1 MANEMQTSTMLPQA
15 GQVFAQLLEPKK
27 APKGDL
33 QTDFKT
39 ALYLCAATKHY
50 TFEEVLS
57 QRKLDI
63 LSFMLSSVGFK
74 GSTSNIGIEQYL
86 DTIQELLDDGA
97 IEYIGEGAGF
107 VASAFKKVSQ
117 GKVSCARSNSYA
129 PPGMQGSELRFTDEE
144 GNVYPL
150 FSKYL
155 TIPGDVV
162 KVVINTFLG
171 AAYVVSFVKMR
182 ASLMGDMPEN
192 SEQIF
197 FREKGFNAYDIRVTK
212 DHTITPGSLVVAEI
226 ISRKS
231 PNILIVKAQELKGDR
246 GVLDNFIVKAILE
259 HDIASAWPDTV
270 KRSIKN
276 IPKKVNHDELKGRV
290 DLRNLPLVTI
300 DGEDARDFDDA
311 VYCTIEDNN
320 YHLYVAIADVS
331 YYVRTGSAIDAEAL
345 ERTTSVYFPYFVVP
359 MLPEELSNGICS
371 LNPNVD
377 RLCMVCDMIIS
388 KAGKIESYDFYP
400 AVMNSHARLTYT
412 EVHTMITEGKA
423 IYPEHEQCLPWIDNL
438 YKVYQALNKASDNR
452 GVFKFE
458 STEVHFL
465 FDEHWKVKGMEP
477 DESTEANQ
485 LIEECMIAANVCA
498 ATFVKENGFQTL
510 YRIHDVPSEEKLDRL
525 RAILSLHGI
534 DLPNGYEPTPQDF
547 RKVSDQVS
555 KLPEGVHQ
563 VIALQLLRSMS
574 KAQYSP
580 DNIGHFGLALQNY
593 SHFTSPIRRYPDLQI
608 HRVIKYILEKKQKR
622 EWGKIGS
629 QQYSHDALVKLGT
642 ACTKN
647 EIQAANAEYDVDN
660 SLKCEYLKNFIN
672 EVVDGTVSAI
682 TDRGIFITLNDFFID
697 GMIKDIYTVDQG
709 NIKGFSIGSRKVYH
723 EGDQIKVRIA
733 AVKSEARLID
743 LLPVVNPRKKDVSFD
758 IQEAKAYLKQQ
769 ASSDLKASNEIK
781 TKFLDSISH
790 FTRGVAADNDN
801 TATRA
806 HLDYSVK
813 SSLNIEDDM
822 EAINEKAASSK
833 KADSSVPNATKSS
846 SKKAPAKKADAKTAT
861 KATAK
866 AETKA
871 EAKASSKSAKE
882 TKEPS
887 EAVVSEDVSGGTV
900 ITVKRKSSSKGAKKT
915 TVIALEN
922 DAKSKAKKED
932 IDPLLIDTASR
943 IDADLGSD
951 NKIKSTKSAKSD
963 KTSAPKVTKSGSKG
977 SKSNAKSKQVLD
989 DEEVLPV
996 DSGSL
1001 TDNLT
1006 LAKEV
1011 KLAKPQTKTAK
1022 SKAKSAPQVDE
1033 VKDQTDPKVAAKP
1046 AAKSTSKAK
1055 ASAKAKEV
1063 DTKASTK
1070 VKDEST
1076 VEVKEAAAK
1085 TTAKKA
1091 STKASAKAAPKSKA
1105 KAKAEVEP
1113 SVDSKVEPKAEP
1125 AKAPAKSTAKKAA
1138 PAKAATAASAK
1149 AAPAKAT
1156 ATKSAAK
1163 TAAKS
1168 AATAEAKSKVEE
1180 VKEEVAKAPAKSPAK
1195 AAAKKTTKAP
1205 TAASAKKEPSVAET
1219 PAVAEPAAA
1228 VAEPAAKAK
1237 AKTSA
1242 KAPAK
1247 AAATK
1252 SAAKSASSAKTSAK
1266 DEVKEEAKA
1275 PAKAP
1280 AKAAAKKATTAKKE
1294 PAKSEVAE
1302 VNDTKAKAE
1311 PKATAKAKAEPKAK
1325 APAKS
1330 TAKAATKSVAK
1341 KATTAAKATAT
1352 KAAATKATKAA
1363 EVKAP
1368 AKAPAKK
1375 AAAKKAPAKSKANDE
1390 AQWSASWQKLN
1401 CCCQLKLVK

>member
-117 GKVSCARSNSYA
+117 GKVSCARSNIYA

-276 IPKKVNHDELKGRV
+276 IPKTVNHDELKGRV

-311 VYCTIEDNN
+311 VYCTIEDNK

-388 KAGKIESYDFYP
+388 KTGKIESYDFYP

-438 YKVYQALNKASDNR
+438 YKVYQALSKASDNR

-477 DESTEANQ
+477 DETTEANQ

-697 GMIKDIYTVDQG
+697 GMIKDIYTVDHG

-806 HLDYSVK
+806 HLDYSIK

-822 EAINEKAASSK
+822 EAINEKPASSK

-846 SKKAPAKKADAKTAT
+846 SKKAPAKKAAAKTAT

-866 AETKA
+866 AETKADAKA

-887 EAVVSEDVSGGTV
+887 KAVVSEDVSGGTV
-900 ITVKRKSSSKGAKKT
+900 ITVKRKSSSKGTKKT

-922 DAKSKAKKED
+922 DAKSKAKKEE

-989 DEEVLPV
+989 DEEVTPV

-1033 VKDQTDPKVAAKP
+1033 VKDQADPKVAAKP

-1070 VKDEST
+1070 VKAESP
-1076 VEVKEAAAK
+1076 VEVKEAAVK
-1085 TTAKKA
+1085 TSAKKA
-1091 STKASAKAAPKSKA
+1091 STKAPAKAAPKSKA

-1113 SVDSKVEPKAEP
+1113 AVESKVEPKAEP

-1138 PAKAATAASAK
+1138 PAKAATKAAPAKSATAATAK

-1180 VKEEVAKAPAKSPAK
+1180 VKEEVAKAPAKTPAK

-1205 TAASAKKEPSVAET
+1205 AKAAAKKEPAVAET
-1219 PAVAEPAAA
+1219 SA

-1237 AKTSA
+1237 A
-1242 KAPAK
+1242 PAK
-1247 AAATK
+1247 ATAT
-1252 SAAKSASSAKTSAK
+1252 KSASSAKTSAK
-1266 DEVKEEAKA
+1266 AEVKEEAKA

-1280 AKAAAKKATTAKKE
+1280 AKAAAKKATTAK
-1294 PAKSEVAE
+1294 SEVAE
-1302 VNDTKAKAE
+1302 VKATKAKAE
-1311 PKATAKAKAEPKAK
+1311 PK

-1341 KATTAAKATAT
+1341 KATTTASKATAT
-1352 KAAATKATKAA
+1352 
-1363 EVKAP
+1363 KAP

-1375 AAAKKAPAKSKANDE
+1375 AAAKKAPAKSKAKDE
-1390 AQWSASWQKLN
+1390 A
-1401 CCCQLKLVK
+1401 

>member
-117 GKVSCARSNSYA
+117 GKVSCARSNIYA

-276 IPKKVNHDELKGRV
+276 IPKTVNHDELKGRV

-311 VYCTIEDNN
+311 VYCTIEDNK

-438 YKVYQALNKASDNR
+438 YKVYQALSKASDNR

-477 DESTEANQ
+477 DETTEANQ

-697 GMIKDIYTVDQG
+697 GMIKDIYTVDHG

-806 HLDYSVK
+806 HLDYSIK

-822 EAINEKAASSK
+822 EAINEKPASSK

-846 SKKAPAKKADAKTAT
+846 SKKAPAKKATAKTAT

-871 EAKASSKSAKE
+871 EAKAEAKASSKSAKE

-887 EAVVSEDVSGGTV
+887 KAVVSEDVSGGTV
-900 ITVKRKSSSKGAKKT
+900 ITVKRKSSSKGTKKT

-922 DAKSKAKKED
+922 DAKSKAKKEE

-1033 VKDQTDPKVAAKP
+1033 VKDQADPKVAAKP

-1070 VKDEST
+1070 VKAESP

-1085 TTAKKA
+1085 TSAKKA
-1091 STKASAKAAPKSKA
+1091 STKAPAKAAPKSKA

-1113 SVDSKVEPKAEP
+1113 AVESKVEPKAEP

-1138 PAKAATAASAK
+1138 PAKAATKAAPAKSATAATAK

-1168 AATAEAKSKVEE
+1168 AATAEDKSKVEE
-1180 VKEEVAKAPAKSPAK
+1180 VKEEVAKAPAKAPAK
-1195 AAAKKTTKAP
+1195 AAAKK
-1205 TAASAKKEPSVAET
+1205 EPAVAET
-1219 PAVAEPAAA
+1219 PAVAEPAAK
-1228 VAEPAAKAK
+1228 AKAK
-1237 AKTSA
+1237 AEPKA

-1252 SAAKSASSAKTSAK
+1252 SASSAKTSAK
-1266 DEVKEEAKA
+1266 AEVKEEAKA

-1280 AKAAAKKATTAKKE
+1280 AKAAAKKATTAK
-1294 PAKSEVAE
+1294 SEVAE
-1302 VNDTKAKAE
+1302 VKATKAKAE
-1311 PKATAKAKAEPKAK
+1311 PKAATKAKAEPKAK

-1341 KATTAAKATAT
+1341 KATTTASKATAT
-1352 KAAATKATKAA
+1352 
-1363 EVKAP
+1363 KAP

-1375 AAAKKAPAKSKANDE
+1375 AAAKKAPAKSKAKDE
-1390 AQWSASWQKLN
+1390 A
-1401 CCCQLKLVK
+1401 

>member
-117 GKVSCARSNSYA
+117 GKVSCARSNIYA

-276 IPKKVNHDELKGRV
+276 IPKTVNHDELKGRV

-311 VYCTIEDNN
+311 VYCTIEDNK

-438 YKVYQALNKASDNR
+438 YKVYQALSKASDNR

-477 DESTEANQ
+477 DETTEANQ

-622 EWGKIGS
+622 DWGKIGS

-697 GMIKDIYTVDQG
+697 GMIKDIYTVDHG

-806 HLDYSVK
+806 HLDYSIK

-822 EAINEKAASSK
+822 EAINEKPASSK

-846 SKKAPAKKADAKTAT
+846 SKKAPAKKAAAKTAT

-871 EAKASSKSAKE
+871 DAKAEAKTSSKSAKE

-887 EAVVSEDVSGGTV
+887 KAVVSEDVSGGTV
-900 ITVKRKSSSKGAKKT
+900 ITVKRKSSSKGTKKT

-922 DAKSKAKKED
+922 DAKSKAKKEE

-989 DEEVLPV
+989 DEEVTPV

-1033 VKDQTDPKVAAKP
+1033 VKDQADPKVAAKP

-1070 VKDEST
+1070 VKAEAP
-1076 VEVKEAAAK
+1076 VEVKEAAVK
-1085 TTAKKA
+1085 TSAKKA
-1091 STKASAKAAPKSKA
+1091 STKAPAKAAPKSKA

-1113 SVDSKVEPKAEP
+1113 AVESKVEPKAEP

-1138 PAKAATAASAK
+1138 TAASAK
-1149 AAPAKAT
+1149 AAPAKAATAASAKSAPAKAT
-1156 ATKSAAK
+1156 ATKS
-1163 TAAKS
+1163 AAKS
-1168 AATAEAKSKVEE
+1168 AATAEAKSKVDE
-1180 VKEEVAKAPAKSPAK
+1180 VKEEVAKAPAKAPAK

-1205 TAASAKKEPSVAET
+1205 AKAAAKKEPAVAET
-1219 PAVAEPAAA
+1219 PAV
-1228 VAEPAAKAK
+1228 VEPAAKAK
-1237 AKTSA
+1237 A
-1242 KAPAK
+1242 PAK
-1247 AAATK
+1247 ATATK
-1252 SAAKSASSAKTSAK
+1252 SAAKSDSSAKTSAK
-1266 DEVKEEAKA
+1266 AEVKEEAKA

-1280 AKAAAKKATTAKKE
+1280 AKAAAKKATTAK
-1294 PAKSEVAE
+1294 SEVAE
-1302 VNDTKAKAE
+1302 VKATKAKAE
-1311 PKATAKAKAEPKAK
+1311 PKAATKAKAEPKAK

-1341 KATTAAKATAT
+1341 KATTASKATAT
-1352 KAAATKATKAA
+1352 
-1363 EVKAP
+1363 KAP

-1375 AAAKKAPAKSKANDE
+1375 AAAKKAPAKSKAKDE
-1390 AQWSASWQKLN
+1390 A
-1401 CCCQLKLVK
+1401 

>member
-117 GKVSCARSNSYA
+117 GKVSCARSNIYA

-276 IPKKVNHDELKGRV
+276 IPKTVNHDELKGRV

-311 VYCTIEDNN
+311 VYCTIEDNK

-377 RLCMVCDMIIS
+377 RLCMICDMIIS

-438 YKVYQALNKASDNR
+438 YKVYQALSKASDNR

-477 DESTEANQ
+477 DETTEANQ

-622 EWGKIGS
+622 DWGKIGS

-697 GMIKDIYTVDQG
+697 GMIKDIYTVDHG

-806 HLDYSVK
+806 HLDYSIK

-822 EAINEKAASSK
+822 EAINEKPASSK

-846 SKKAPAKKADAKTAT
+846 SKKAPAKKAAAKTAT

-866 AETKA
+866 AETKADAKA

-887 EAVVSEDVSGGTV
+887 KAVVSEDVSGGTV
-900 ITVKRKSSSKGAKKT
+900 ITVKRKSSSKGTKKT

-922 DAKSKAKKED
+922 DAKSKAKKEE

-1033 VKDQTDPKVAAKP
+1033 VKDQADPKVAAKP

-1070 VKDEST
+1070 VKAESP

-1085 TTAKKA
+1085 TSAKKA
-1091 STKASAKAAPKSKA
+1091 STKAPAKAAPKSKA

-1113 SVDSKVEPKAEP
+1113 AVESKVEPKAEP

-1138 PAKAATAASAK
+1138 PAKAATKAAPAKSATAATAK

-1168 AATAEAKSKVEE
+1168 AATAEDKSKVEE
-1180 VKEEVAKAPAKSPAK
+1180 VKEEVAKAPAK
-1195 AAAKKTTKAP
+1195 AAAKK
-1205 TAASAKKEPSVAET
+1205 EPAVAET
-1219 PAVAEPAAA
+1219 PAV
-1228 VAEPAAKAK
+1228 VEPAAKAK
-1237 AKTSA
+1237 AKAEPKA

-1247 AAATK
+1247 ATATK
-1252 SAAKSASSAKTSAK
+1252 SAAKSDSSAKTSAK
-1266 DEVKEEAKA
+1266 AEVKEEAKA

-1302 VNDTKAKAE
+1302 VKATKAKAE
-1311 PKATAKAKAEPKAK
+1311 PK

-1341 KATTAAKATAT
+1341 KATTTASKATAT
-1352 KAAATKATKAA
+1352 
-1363 EVKAP
+1363 KAP

-1375 AAAKKAPAKSKANDE
+1375 AAAKKAPAKSKAKDE
-1390 AQWSASWQKLN
+1390 A
-1401 CCCQLKLVK
+1401 

>member
-117 GKVSCARSNSYA
+117 GKVSCARSNIYA

-276 IPKKVNHDELKGRV
+276 IPKTVNHDELKGRV

-311 VYCTIEDNN
+311 VYCTIEDNK

-438 YKVYQALNKASDNR
+438 YKVYQALSKASDNR

-697 GMIKDIYTVDQG
+697 GMIKDIYTVDHG

-806 HLDYSVK
+806 HLDYSIK

-822 EAINEKAASSK
+822 EAINEKPASSK

-846 SKKAPAKKADAKTAT
+846 SKKAPAKKAAAKTAT

-871 EAKASSKSAKE
+871 EAKADAKASSKSAKE

-887 EAVVSEDVSGGTV
+887 KAVVSEDVSGGTV
-900 ITVKRKSSSKGAKKT
+900 ITVKRKSSSKGTKKT

-922 DAKSKAKKED
+922 DAKSKAKKEE

-989 DEEVLPV
+989 DEEVTPV

-1033 VKDQTDPKVAAKP
+1033 VKDQADPKVAAKP

-1070 VKDEST
+1070 VKAESP

-1085 TTAKKA
+1085 TSAKKA
-1091 STKASAKAAPKSKA
+1091 STKAPAKAAPKSKA

-1113 SVDSKVEPKAEP
+1113 AVESKVEPKAEP

-1138 PAKAATAASAK
+1138 TAASAK
-1149 AAPAKAT
+1149 SAPAKAT
-1156 ATKSAAK
+1156 ATKS
-1163 TAAKS
+1163 AAKS
-1168 AATAEAKSKVEE
+1168 AATAEAKSKVDE
-1180 VKEEVAKAPAKSPAK
+1180 VKEEVAKAPAKAPAK

-1205 TAASAKKEPSVAET
+1205 AKAAAKKEPAVAET
-1219 PAVAEPAAA
+1219 SA

-1237 AKTSA
+1237 A
-1242 KAPAK
+1242 PAK
-1247 AAATK
+1247 ATATK
-1252 SAAKSASSAKTSAK
+1252 SAAKSASSTKTSAK
-1266 DEVKEEAKA
+1266 AEVKEEAKA

-1280 AKAAAKKATTAKKE
+1280 AKAAAKKATTAK
-1294 PAKSEVAE
+1294 SEVAE
-1302 VNDTKAKAE
+1302 VKATKAKAE
-1311 PKATAKAKAEPKAK
+1311 PKAATKAKAEPKAK

-1341 KATTAAKATAT
+1341 KATTTAS
-1352 KAAATKATKAA
+1352 KAA
-1363 EVKAP
+1363 EAKAP

-1375 AAAKKAPAKSKANDE
+1375 AVAKKAPAKSKAKDE
-1390 AQWSASWQKLN
+1390 A
-1401 CCCQLKLVK
+1401 

>member
-117 GKVSCARSNSYA
+117 GKVSCARSNIYA

-276 IPKKVNHDELKGRV
+276 IPKTVNHDELKGRV

-311 VYCTIEDNN
+311 VYCTIEDNK

-438 YKVYQALNKASDNR
+438 YKVYQALSKASDNR

-477 DESTEANQ
+477 DETTEANQ

-622 EWGKIGS
+622 DWGKIGS

-697 GMIKDIYTVDQG
+697 GMIKDIYTVDHG

-806 HLDYSVK
+806 HLDYSIK
-813 SSLNIEDDM
+813 SSLNIDDDM
-822 EAINEKAASSK
+822 EAINEKPASSK

-846 SKKAPAKKADAKTAT
+846 SKKAPAKKAAAKTAT

-866 AETKA
+866 AETKADAKA

-887 EAVVSEDVSGGTV
+887 KAVVSEDVSGGTV
-900 ITVKRKSSSKGAKKT
+900 ITVKRKSSSKGTKKT

-922 DAKSKAKKED
+922 DAKSKAKKEE

-1033 VKDQTDPKVAAKP
+1033 VKDQADPKVAAKP

-1070 VKDEST
+1070 VKAESPA
-1076 VEVKEAAAK
+1076 EVKEAAAK
-1085 TTAKKA
+1085 TSAKKA
-1091 STKASAKAAPKSKA
+1091 STKAPAKAAPKSKA

-1113 SVDSKVEPKAEP
+1113 AVESKVEPKAEP

-1138 PAKAATAASAK
+1138 PAKAATKASPAKAATAASAK

-1180 VKEEVAKAPAKSPAK
+1180 VKEEVAKAPAKAPAK

-1205 TAASAKKEPSVAET
+1205 AKAAAKKEPAVAET
-1219 PAVAEPAAA
+1219 PAV
-1228 VAEPAAKAK
+1228 VEPAAKAK
-1237 AKTSA
+1237 A
-1242 KAPAK
+1242 PAK
-1247 AAATK
+1247 ATATK
-1252 SAAKSASSAKTSAK
+1252 SAAKIASSAKTSAK
-1266 DEVKEEAKA
+1266 SEVKEEAKA

-1280 AKAAAKKATTAKKE
+1280 AKAAAKKATTAKKD

-1302 VNDTKAKAE
+1302 VKATKAKAE
-1311 PKATAKAKAEPKAK
+1311 PK

-1341 KATTAAKATAT
+1341 KATTTAS
-1352 KAAATKATKAA
+1352 KAA
-1363 EVKAP
+1363 EAKAP

-1375 AAAKKAPAKSKANDE
+1375 AAAKKAPAKSKAKDE
-1390 AQWSASWQKLN
+1390 A
-1401 CCCQLKLVK
+1401 

>member
-117 GKVSCARSNSYA
+117 GKVSCARSNIYA

-276 IPKKVNHDELKGRV
+276 IPKTVNHDELKGRV

-311 VYCTIEDNN
+311 VYCTIEDNK

-388 KAGKIESYDFYP
+388 KTGKIESYDFYP

-438 YKVYQALNKASDNR
+438 YKVYQALSKASDNR

-477 DESTEANQ
+477 DETTEANQ

-622 EWGKIGS
+622 DWGKIGS

-697 GMIKDIYTVDQG
+697 GMIKDIYTVDHG

-806 HLDYSVK
+806 HLDYSIK

-822 EAINEKAASSK
+822 EAINEKPASSK

-846 SKKAPAKKADAKTAT
+846 SKKAPAKKAAAKTAT

-866 AETKA
+866 VETKAEAKA

-887 EAVVSEDVSGGTV
+887 KAVVSEDVSGGTV
-900 ITVKRKSSSKGAKKT
+900 ITVKRKSSSKGTKKT

-922 DAKSKAKKED
+922 DAKSKAKKEE

-989 DEEVLPV
+989 DEEVTPV

-1033 VKDQTDPKVAAKP
+1033 VKDQADPKVAAKP

-1070 VKDEST
+1070 VKAESP

-1085 TTAKKA
+1085 TSAKKA
-1091 STKASAKAAPKSKA
+1091 STKAPAKAAPKSKA
-1105 KAKAEVEP
+1105 KAEVEP
-1113 SVDSKVEPKAEP
+1113 AVESKVEPKAEP

-1138 PAKAATAASAK
+1138 PAKAATKAAPAKSATAATAK

-1168 AATAEAKSKVEE
+1168 AATAEDKSKVEE
-1180 VKEEVAKAPAKSPAK
+1180 VKEEVAKAPAK

-1205 TAASAKKEPSVAET
+1205 AKAAAKKEPAVAET
-1219 PAVAEPAAA
+1219 PAV
-1228 VAEPAAKAK
+1228 VEPAAKAK
-1237 AKTSA
+1237 A
-1242 KAPAK
+1242 PAK
-1247 AAATK
+1247 ATATK
-1252 SAAKSASSAKTSAK
+1252 STAKIASSAKTSAK
-1266 DEVKEEAKA
+1266 AEVKEEAKA

-1280 AKAAAKKATTAKKE
+1280 AKAAAKKATTAKKD

-1302 VNDTKAKAE
+1302 VKATKAKAE
-1311 PKATAKAKAEPKAK
+1311 PK

-1341 KATTAAKATAT
+1341 KATTTASKATAT
-1352 KAAATKATKAA
+1352 
-1363 EVKAP
+1363 KAP

-1375 AAAKKAPAKSKANDE
+1375 AAAKKAPAKSKAKDE
-1390 AQWSASWQKLN
+1390 A
-1401 CCCQLKLVK
+1401 

>member
-117 GKVSCARSNSYA
+117 GKVSCARSNIYA

-276 IPKKVNHDELKGRV
+276 IPKTVNHDELKGRV

-311 VYCTIEDNN
+311 VYCTIEDNK

-438 YKVYQALNKASDNR
+438 YKVYQALSKASDNR

-477 DESTEANQ
+477 DETTEANQ

-697 GMIKDIYTVDQG
+697 GMIKDIYTVDHG

-806 HLDYSVK
+806 HLDYSIK

-822 EAINEKAASSK
+822 EAINEKPASSK

-846 SKKAPAKKADAKTAT
+846 SKKAPAKKAAAKTAT

-871 EAKASSKSAKE
+871 DAKAEAKATSKSAKE

-887 EAVVSEDVSGGTV
+887 KAVVSEDVSGGTV
-900 ITVKRKSSSKGAKKT
+900 ITVKRKSSSKGTKKT

-989 DEEVLPV
+989 DEEVTPV

-1033 VKDQTDPKVAAKP
+1033 VKDQADPKVAARP

-1070 VKDEST
+1070 VKAESP
-1076 VEVKEAAAK
+1076 VEVK
-1085 TTAKKA
+1085 
-1091 STKASAKAAPKSKA
+1091 
-1105 KAKAEVEP
+1105 
-1113 SVDSKVEPKAEP
+1113 
-1125 AKAPAKSTAKKAA
+1125 
-1138 PAKAATAASAK
+1138 
-1149 AAPAKAT
+1149 
-1156 ATKSAAK
+1156 
-1163 TAAKS
+1163 
-1168 AATAEAKSKVEE
+1168 
-1180 VKEEVAKAPAKSPAK
+1180 
-1195 AAAKKTTKAP
+1195 
-1205 TAASAKKEPSVAET
+1205 
-1219 PAVAEPAAA
+1219 
-1228 VAEPAAKAK
+1228 
-1237 AKTSA
+1237 
-1242 KAPAK
+1242 
-1247 AAATK
+1247 
-1252 SAAKSASSAKTSAK
+1252 
-1266 DEVKEEAKA
+1266 
-1275 PAKAP
+1275 
-1280 AKAAAKKATTAKKE
+1280 
-1294 PAKSEVAE
+1294 
-1302 VNDTKAKAE
+1302 
-1311 PKATAKAKAEPKAK
+1311 
-1325 APAKS
+1325 
-1330 TAKAATKSVAK
+1330 
-1341 KATTAAKATAT
+1341 
-1352 KAAATKATKAA
+1352 
-1363 EVKAP
+1363 
-1368 AKAPAKK
+1368 
-1375 AAAKKAPAKSKANDE
+1375 
-1390 AQWSASWQKLN
+1390 
-1401 CCCQLKLVK
+1401 

>member
-117 GKVSCARSNSYA
+117 GKVSCARSNIYA

-276 IPKKVNHDELKGRV
+276 IPKTVNHDELKGRV

-311 VYCTIEDNN
+311 VYCTIEDNK

-377 RLCMVCDMIIS
+377 RLCMICDMIIS

-438 YKVYQALNKASDNR
+438 YKVYQALSKASDNR

-477 DESTEANQ
+477 DETTEANQ

-697 GMIKDIYTVDQG
+697 GMIKDIYTVDHG

-806 HLDYSVK
+806 HLDYSIK

-822 EAINEKAASSK
+822 EAINEKPASSK

-846 SKKAPAKKADAKTAT
+846 SKKAPAKKAAAKTAT

-871 EAKASSKSAKE
+871 DAKAEAKTSSKSAKE

-887 EAVVSEDVSGGTV
+887 KAVVSEDVSGGTV

-989 DEEVLPV
+989 DEEVTPV

-1033 VKDQTDPKVAAKP
+1033 VKDQADPKVAAKP

-1070 VKDEST
+1070 VKAESP

-1085 TTAKKA
+1085 TSAKKA
-1091 STKASAKAAPKSKA
+1091 STKAPAKAAPKSKA

-1113 SVDSKVEPKAEP
+1113 AVESKVEPKAEP
-1125 AKAPAKSTAKKAA
+1125 AKAPAKSTAKKASPA
-1138 PAKAATAASAK
+1138 KAATKASPAKAATAASAK

-1156 ATKSAAK
+1156 AT
-1163 TAAKS
+1163 KS

-1180 VKEEVAKAPAKSPAK
+1180 VKEEVAKAPAKAPAK
-1195 AAAKKTTKAP
+1195 AAAKK
-1205 TAASAKKEPSVAET
+1205 EPAVAET
-1219 PAVAEPAAA
+1219 PAVAA
-1228 VAEPAAKAK
+1228 PAAKAK
-1237 AKTSA
+1237 AKAEPKA

-1247 AAATK
+1247 ATAT
-1252 SAAKSASSAKTSAK
+1252 KSASSAKTSAK
-1266 DEVKEEAKA
+1266 AEVKEEAKA

-1302 VNDTKAKAE
+1302 VKATKAKAE
-1311 PKATAKAKAEPKAK
+1311 PKAATKAKAEPKAK

-1341 KATTAAKATAT
+1341 KATTTASKATAT
-1352 KAAATKATKAA
+1352 
-1363 EVKAP
+1363 KAP

-1375 AAAKKAPAKSKANDE
+1375 AAAKKAPAKSKAKDE
-1390 AQWSASWQKLN
+1390 A
-1401 CCCQLKLVK
+1401 

>member
-117 GKVSCARSNSYA
+117 GKVSCARSNIYA

-276 IPKKVNHDELKGRV
+276 IPKTVNHDELKGRV

-311 VYCTIEDNN
+311 VYCTIEDNK

-438 YKVYQALNKASDNR
+438 YKVYQALSKASDNR

-477 DESTEANQ
+477 DETTEANQ

-622 EWGKIGS
+622 DWGKIGS

-697 GMIKDIYTVDQG
+697 GMIKDIYTVDHG

-806 HLDYSVK
+806 HLDYSIK

-822 EAINEKAASSK
+822 EAINEKPASSK

-846 SKKAPAKKADAKTAT
+846 SKKAPAKKAAAKTAT

-866 AETKA
+866 VETKAEAKA

-887 EAVVSEDVSGGTV
+887 KAVVSEDVSGGTV
-900 ITVKRKSSSKGAKKT
+900 ITVKRKSSSKGTKKT

-922 DAKSKAKKED
+922 DAKSKAKKEE

-989 DEEVLPV
+989 DEEVTPV

-1033 VKDQTDPKVAAKP
+1033 VKDQADPKVAAKP

-1063 DTKASTK
+1063 DTKASAK
-1070 VKDEST
+1070 VKAESP

-1085 TTAKKA
+1085 TSAKKA
-1091 STKASAKAAPKSKA
+1091 STKAPAKAAPKSKA

-1113 SVDSKVEPKAEP
+1113 AVESKVEPKAEP

-1138 PAKAATAASAK
+1138 PAK

-1180 VKEEVAKAPAKSPAK
+1180 VKEEVAKAPAKAPAK

-1205 TAASAKKEPSVAET
+1205 AKAAAKKEPAVAET
-1219 PAVAEPAAA
+1219 PAVAEPAA
-1228 VAEPAAKAK
+1228 KAK
-1237 AKTSA
+1237 ASA

-1247 AAATK
+1247 ATATK

-1266 DEVKEEAKA
+1266 AEVKEEAKA

-1302 VNDTKAKAE
+1302 VKATKAKAE
-1311 PKATAKAKAEPKAK
+1311 PKAEPKAK

-1341 KATTAAKATAT
+1341 KATTTASKATAT
-1352 KAAATKATKAA
+1352 
-1363 EVKAP
+1363 KAP

-1375 AAAKKAPAKSKANDE
+1375 AAAKKAPAKSKAKDE
-1390 AQWSASWQKLN
+1390 A
-1401 CCCQLKLVK
+1401 

>member
-117 GKVSCARSNSYA
+117 GKVSCARSNIYA

-276 IPKKVNHDELKGRV
+276 IPKTVNHDELKGRV

-311 VYCTIEDNN
+311 VYCTIEDNK

-438 YKVYQALNKASDNR
+438 YKVYQALSKASDNR

-477 DESTEANQ
+477 DETTEANQ

-622 EWGKIGS
+622 DWGKIGS

-697 GMIKDIYTVDQG
+697 GMIKDIYTVDHG

-806 HLDYSVK
+806 HLDYSIK

-822 EAINEKAASSK
+822 EAINEKPASSK

-846 SKKAPAKKADAKTAT
+846 SKKAPAKKAAAKTAT

-866 AETKA
+866 AETKADAKA

-887 EAVVSEDVSGGTV
+887 KAVVSEDVSGGTV
-900 ITVKRKSSSKGAKKT
+900 ITVKRKSSSKGTKKT

-922 DAKSKAKKED
+922 DAKSKAKKEE

-989 DEEVLPV
+989 DEEVTPV

-1033 VKDQTDPKVAAKP
+1033 VKDQADPKVAAKP

-1070 VKDEST
+1070 VKAESP
-1076 VEVKEAAAK
+1076 VEVKEAAVK
-1085 TTAKKA
+1085 TSAKKA
-1091 STKASAKAAPKSKA
+1091 STKAPAKAAPKSKA

-1113 SVDSKVEPKAEP
+1113 AVESKVEPKAEP

-1138 PAKAATAASAK
+1138 PAKAATKAAPAKSATAATAK

-1180 VKEEVAKAPAKSPAK
+1180 VKEEVAKAPAKAPAK

-1205 TAASAKKEPSVAET
+1205 AKAAAKKEPAVAET
-1219 PAVAEPAAA
+1219 PAVAEPAA
-1228 VAEPAAKAK
+1228 K
-1237 AKTSA
+1237 A

-1247 AAATK
+1247 ATAT
-1252 SAAKSASSAKTSAK
+1252 KSASSAKTSAK
-1266 DEVKEEAKA
+1266 AEVKEEAKA

-1280 AKAAAKKATTAKKE
+1280 AKAAAKKATTAK
-1294 PAKSEVAE
+1294 SEVAE
-1302 VNDTKAKAE
+1302 VKATKAKAE
-1311 PKATAKAKAEPKAK
+1311 PK

-1341 KATTAAKATAT
+1341 KATTTAS
-1352 KAAATKATKAA
+1352 KAA
-1363 EVKAP
+1363 EAKAP

-1375 AAAKKAPAKSKANDE
+1375 AAAKKAPAKSKAKDE
-1390 AQWSASWQKLN
+1390 A
-1401 CCCQLKLVK
+1401 

>member
-117 GKVSCARSNSYA
+117 GKVSCARSNIYA

-276 IPKKVNHDELKGRV
+276 IPKTVNHDELKGRV

-311 VYCTIEDNN
+311 VYCTIEDNK

-438 YKVYQALNKASDNR
+438 YKVYQALSKASDNR

-477 DESTEANQ
+477 DETTEANQ

-622 EWGKIGS
+622 DWGKIGS

-697 GMIKDIYTVDQG
+697 GMIKDIYTVDHG

-806 HLDYSVK
+806 HLDYSIK

-822 EAINEKAASSK
+822 EAINEKPASSK

-846 SKKAPAKKADAKTAT
+846 SKKAPAKKAAAKTAT

-866 AETKA
+866 AETKADAKA

-887 EAVVSEDVSGGTV
+887 KAVVSEDVSGGTV
-900 ITVKRKSSSKGAKKT
+900 ITVKRKSSSKGTKKT

-922 DAKSKAKKED
+922 DAKSKAKKEE

-989 DEEVLPV
+989 DEEVTPV

-1033 VKDQTDPKVAAKP
+1033 VKDQADPKVAAKP

-1063 DTKASTK
+1063 DTKASKK
-1070 VKDEST
+1070 VKAESP

-1085 TTAKKA
+1085 TSAKKA
-1091 STKASAKAAPKSKA
+1091 STKAPAKAAPKSKA

-1113 SVDSKVEPKAEP
+1113 AVESKVEPKAEP

-1138 PAKAATAASAK
+1138 HAKAATKAAPAKSATAATAK

-1168 AATAEAKSKVEE
+1168 AATAEDKSKVEE
-1180 VKEEVAKAPAKSPAK
+1180 VKEEVAKAPAK

-1205 TAASAKKEPSVAET
+1205 AKAAAKKEPAVAET
-1219 PAVAEPAAA
+1219 PAV
-1228 VAEPAAKAK
+1228 VEPAAKAK
-1237 AKTSA
+1237 A
-1242 KAPAK
+1242 PAK
-1247 AAATK
+1247 ATATK

-1266 DEVKEEAKA
+1266 AEVKEEAKA

-1302 VNDTKAKAE
+1302 VKATKAKAD
-1311 PKATAKAKAEPKAK
+1311 PNAATKAKAEPKAK

-1341 KATTAAKATAT
+1341 KATTTAS
-1352 KAAATKATKAA
+1352 KAA
-1363 EVKAP
+1363 EAKAP

-1375 AAAKKAPAKSKANDE
+1375 AAAKKAPAKSKAKDE
-1390 AQWSASWQKLN
+1390 A
-1401 CCCQLKLVK
+1401 

>member
-117 GKVSCARSNSYA
+117 GKVSCARSNIYA

-276 IPKKVNHDELKGRV
+276 IPKTVNHDELKGRV

-311 VYCTIEDNN
+311 VYCTIEDNK

-438 YKVYQALNKASDNR
+438 YKVYQALSKASDNR

-477 DESTEANQ
+477 DETTEANQ

-622 EWGKIGS
+622 DWGKIGS

-697 GMIKDIYTVDQG
+697 GMIKDIYTVDHG

-806 HLDYSVK
+806 HLDYSIK

-822 EAINEKAASSK
+822 EAINEKPASSK

-846 SKKAPAKKADAKTAT
+846 SKKAPAKKAAAKTAT

-866 AETKA
+866 AETKADAKA

-887 EAVVSEDVSGGTV
+887 KAVVSEDVSGGTV
-900 ITVKRKSSSKGAKKT
+900 ITVKRKSSSKGTKKT

-922 DAKSKAKKED
+922 DAKSKAKKEE

-989 DEEVLPV
+989 DEEVTPV

-1033 VKDQTDPKVAAKP
+1033 VKDQADPKVAAKP

-1070 VKDEST
+1070 VKAESP

-1085 TTAKKA
+1085 TSAKKA
-1091 STKASAKAAPKSKA
+1091 STKAPAKAAPKSKA

-1113 SVDSKVEPKAEP
+1113 AVESKVEPKAEP
-1125 AKAPAKSTAKKAA
+1125 AKAPAKSTAKKASPA
-1138 PAKAATAASAK
+1138 KAATKASPAKAATAASAK

-1180 VKEEVAKAPAKSPAK
+1180 VKEEVAKAPAK

-1205 TAASAKKEPSVAET
+1205 AKAAAKKEPAVAET
-1219 PAVAEPAAA
+1219 PAVAEPAA
-1228 VAEPAAKAK
+1228 K
-1237 AKTSA
+1237 A

-1247 AAATK
+1247 ATAT
-1252 SAAKSASSAKTSAK
+1252 KSASSAKTSAK
-1266 DEVKEEAKA
+1266 AEVKEEAKA

-1294 PAKSEVAE
+1294 PAKSEVTE
-1302 VNDTKAKAE
+1302 VKATKAKAE
-1311 PKATAKAKAEPKAK
+1311 PKVATKAKAEPKAK

-1341 KATTAAKATAT
+1341 KATTTAS
-1352 KAAATKATKAA
+1352 KAA
-1363 EVKAP
+1363 EAKAP

-1375 AAAKKAPAKSKANDE
+1375 AAAKKAPAKSKAKDE
-1390 AQWSASWQKLN
+1390 A
-1401 CCCQLKLVK
+1401 

>member
-117 GKVSCARSNSYA
+117 GKVSCARSNIYA

-276 IPKKVNHDELKGRV
+276 IPKTVNHDELKGRV

-311 VYCTIEDNN
+311 VYCTIEDNK

-438 YKVYQALNKASDNR
+438 YKVYQALSKASDNR

-477 DESTEANQ
+477 DETTEANQ

-622 EWGKIGS
+622 DWGKIGS

-697 GMIKDIYTVDQG
+697 GMIKDIYTVDHG

-806 HLDYSVK
+806 HLDYSIK

-822 EAINEKAASSK
+822 EAINEKPASSK

-846 SKKAPAKKADAKTAT
+846 SKKAPAKKAAAKTAT

-866 AETKA
+866 AETKADAKA

-887 EAVVSEDVSGGTV
+887 KAVVSEDVSGGTV
-900 ITVKRKSSSKGAKKT
+900 ITVKRKSSSKGTKKT

-922 DAKSKAKKED
+922 DAKSKAKKEE

-989 DEEVLPV
+989 DEEVTPV

-1033 VKDQTDPKVAAKP
+1033 VKDQADPKVAAKP

-1070 VKDEST
+1070 VKAESP

-1085 TTAKKA
+1085 TSAKKA
-1091 STKASAKAAPKSKA
+1091 STKAPAKAAPKSKA

-1113 SVDSKVEPKAEP
+1113 AVESKVEPKAEP

-1138 PAKAATAASAK
+1138 PAKAATKAAPAKSATAATAK

-1168 AATAEAKSKVEE
+1168 AATAEDKSKVEE
-1180 VKEEVAKAPAKSPAK
+1180 VKEEVAKAPAKAPAK

-1205 TAASAKKEPSVAET
+1205 AKAAAKKEPAVAET
-1219 PAVAEPAAA
+1219 PAVAEPAA
-1228 VAEPAAKAK
+1228 K
-1237 AKTSA
+1237 A

-1247 AAATK
+1247 ATAT
-1252 SAAKSASSAKTSAK
+1252 KSASSAKTSAK
-1266 DEVKEEAKA
+1266 AEVKEEAKA

-1302 VNDTKAKAE
+1302 VKATKAKAE
-1311 PKATAKAKAEPKAK
+1311 PK

-1341 KATTAAKATAT
+1341 KATTTAS
-1352 KAAATKATKAA
+1352 KAA
-1363 EVKAP
+1363 EAKAP

-1375 AAAKKAPAKSKANDE
+1375 AAAKKAPAKSKAKDE
-1390 AQWSASWQKLN
+1390 A
-1401 CCCQLKLVK
+1401 

>member
-117 GKVSCARSNSYA
+117 GKVSCARSNIYA

-276 IPKKVNHDELKGRV
+276 IPKTVNHDELKGRV

-311 VYCTIEDNN
+311 VYCTIEDNK

-438 YKVYQALNKASDNR
+438 YKVYQALSKASDNR

-477 DESTEANQ
+477 DETTEANQ

-697 GMIKDIYTVDQG
+697 GMIKDIYTVDHG

-806 HLDYSVK
+806 HLDYSIK

-822 EAINEKAASSK
+822 EAINEKPASSK

-846 SKKAPAKKADAKTAT
+846 SKKAPAKKAAAKTAT

-866 AETKA
+866 AETKADAKA

-887 EAVVSEDVSGGTV
+887 KAVVSEDVSGGTV
-900 ITVKRKSSSKGAKKT
+900 ITVKRKSSSKGTKKT

-922 DAKSKAKKED
+922 DAKSKAKKEE

-989 DEEVLPV
+989 DEEVTPV

-1033 VKDQTDPKVAAKP
+1033 VKDQADPKVAAKP

-1070 VKDEST
+1070 VKAESPA
-1076 VEVKEAAAK
+1076 EVKEAAAK
-1085 TTAKKA
+1085 TSAKKA
-1091 STKASAKAAPKSKA
+1091 STKAPAKAAPKSKA

-1113 SVDSKVEPKAEP
+1113 AVESKVEPKAEP

-1138 PAKAATAASAK
+1138 PAKAATKAAPAKSATAATAK

-1168 AATAEAKSKVEE
+1168 AATAEDKSKVEE
-1180 VKEEVAKAPAKSPAK
+1180 VKEEVAKAPAK

-1205 TAASAKKEPSVAET
+1205 AKAAAKKEPAVAET
-1219 PAVAEPAAA
+1219 SA

-1237 AKTSA
+1237 A
-1242 KAPAK
+1242 PAK
-1247 AAATK
+1247 ATATK

-1266 DEVKEEAKA
+1266 AEVKEEAKA

-1280 AKAAAKKATTAKKE
+1280 AKAAAKKATTAK
-1294 PAKSEVAE
+1294 SEVAE
-1302 VNDTKAKAE
+1302 VKATKAKAE
-1311 PKATAKAKAEPKAK
+1311 PK

-1341 KATTAAKATAT
+1341 KATTTASKATAT
-1352 KAAATKATKAA
+1352 
-1363 EVKAP
+1363 KAP

-1375 AAAKKAPAKSKANDE
+1375 AAAKKAPAKSKAKDE
-1390 AQWSASWQKLN
+1390 A
-1401 CCCQLKLVK
+1401 

>member
-117 GKVSCARSNSYA
+117 GKVSCARSNIYA

-276 IPKKVNHDELKGRV
+276 IPKTVNHDELKGRV

-311 VYCTIEDNN
+311 VYCTIEDNK

-438 YKVYQALNKASDNR
+438 YKVYQALSKASDNR

-477 DESTEANQ
+477 DETTEANQ

-697 GMIKDIYTVDQG
+697 GMIKDIYTVDHG

-806 HLDYSVK
+806 HLDYSIK

-822 EAINEKAASSK
+822 EAINEKPASSK

-846 SKKAPAKKADAKTAT
+846 SKKAPAKKAAAKTAT

-866 AETKA
+866 AETKADAKA

-887 EAVVSEDVSGGTV
+887 KAVVSEDVSGGTV
-900 ITVKRKSSSKGAKKT
+900 ITVKRKSSSKGTKKT

-922 DAKSKAKKED
+922 DAKSKAKKEE

-989 DEEVLPV
+989 DEEVTPV

-1033 VKDQTDPKVAAKP
+1033 VKDQADPKVAAKP

-1063 DTKASTK
+1063 DTKASKK
-1070 VKDEST
+1070 VKAESP

-1085 TTAKKA
+1085 TSAKKA
-1091 STKASAKAAPKSKA
+1091 STKAPAKAAPKSKA

-1113 SVDSKVEPKAEP
+1113 AVESKVEPKAEP

-1138 PAKAATAASAK
+1138 HAKAATKAAPAKSATAATAK

-1156 ATKSAAK
+1156 ATKIAAK

-1180 VKEEVAKAPAKSPAK
+1180 VKEEVAKAPAKAPAK

-1205 TAASAKKEPSVAET
+1205 AKAAAKKEPAVAET
-1219 PAVAEPAAA
+1219 PAVAEPAA
-1228 VAEPAAKAK
+1228 K
-1237 AKTSA
+1237 A

-1247 AAATK
+1247 ATAT
-1252 SAAKSASSAKTSAK
+1252 KSASSAKTSAK
-1266 DEVKEEAKA
+1266 SEVKEEAKA

-1280 AKAAAKKATTAKKE
+1280 AKAAAKKATTAKKD

-1302 VNDTKAKAE
+1302 VKATKAKAE
-1311 PKATAKAKAEPKAK
+1311 PK

-1341 KATTAAKATAT
+1341 KATTTAS
-1352 KAAATKATKAA
+1352 KAA
-1363 EVKAP
+1363 EAKAP

-1375 AAAKKAPAKSKANDE
+1375 AAAKKAPAKSKAKDE
-1390 AQWSASWQKLN
+1390 A
-1401 CCCQLKLVK
+1401 

>member
-117 GKVSCARSNSYA
+117 GKVSCARSNIYA

-276 IPKKVNHDELKGRV
+276 IPKTVNHDELKGRV

-311 VYCTIEDNN
+311 VYCTIEDNK

-438 YKVYQALNKASDNR
+438 YKVYQALSKASDNR

-477 DESTEANQ
+477 DETTEANQ

-622 EWGKIGS
+622 DWGKIGS

-697 GMIKDIYTVDQG
+697 GMIKDIYTVDHG

-806 HLDYSVK
+806 HLDYSIK

-822 EAINEKAASSK
+822 EAINEKPASSK

-846 SKKAPAKKADAKTAT
+846 SKKAPAKKAAAKTAT

-866 AETKA
+866 AETKADAKA

-887 EAVVSEDVSGGTV
+887 KAVVSEDVSGGTV
-900 ITVKRKSSSKGAKKT
+900 ITVKRKSSSKGTKKT

-922 DAKSKAKKED
+922 DAKSKAKKEE

-989 DEEVLPV
+989 DEEVTPV

-1033 VKDQTDPKVAAKP
+1033 VKDQADPKVAAKP

-1063 DTKASTK
+1063 DTKASKK
-1070 VKDEST
+1070 VKAESP

-1085 TTAKKA
+1085 TFAKKA
-1091 STKASAKAAPKSKA
+1091 STKAPAKAAPKSKA

-1113 SVDSKVEPKAEP
+1113 AVESKVEPKAEP

-1138 PAKAATAASAK
+1138 PAKAATKAAPAKSATAATAK

-1168 AATAEAKSKVEE
+1168 AATAEAKSKVDE
-1180 VKEEVAKAPAKSPAK
+1180 VKEEVAKAPAKAPAK

-1205 TAASAKKEPSVAET
+1205 AKAAAKKEPAVAET
-1219 PAVAEPAAA
+1219 PAVAEPAA
-1228 VAEPAAKAK
+1228 K
-1237 AKTSA
+1237 A

-1247 AAATK
+1247 ATAT
-1252 SAAKSASSAKTSAK
+1252 KSASSAKTSAK
-1266 DEVKEEAKA
+1266 SEVKEEAKA

-1280 AKAAAKKATTAKKE
+1280 AKAAAKKATTAKKD

-1302 VNDTKAKAE
+1302 VKATKAKAE
-1311 PKATAKAKAEPKAK
+1311 PK

-1341 KATTAAKATAT
+1341 KATTTAS
-1352 KAAATKATKAA
+1352 KAA
-1363 EVKAP
+1363 EAKAP

-1375 AAAKKAPAKSKANDE
+1375 AAAKKAPAKSKAKDE
-1390 AQWSASWQKLN
+1390 A
-1401 CCCQLKLVK
+1401 

>member
-117 GKVSCARSNSYA
+117 GKVSCARSNIYA

-276 IPKKVNHDELKGRV
+276 IPKTVNHDELKGRV

-311 VYCTIEDNN
+311 VYCTIEDNK

-438 YKVYQALNKASDNR
+438 YKVYQALSKASDNR

-477 DESTEANQ
+477 DETTEANQ

-622 EWGKIGS
+622 DWGKIGS

-697 GMIKDIYTVDQG
+697 GMIKDIYTVDHG

-806 HLDYSVK
+806 HLDYSIK

-822 EAINEKAASSK
+822 EAINEKPASSK

-846 SKKAPAKKADAKTAT
+846 SKKAPAKKAAAKTAT

-866 AETKA
+866 AETKADAKA

-887 EAVVSEDVSGGTV
+887 KAVVSEDVSGGTV
-900 ITVKRKSSSKGAKKT
+900 ITVKRKSSSKGTKKT

-922 DAKSKAKKED
+922 DAKSKAKKEE

-989 DEEVLPV
+989 DEEVTPV

-1033 VKDQTDPKVAAKP
+1033 VKDQADPKVAAKP

-1063 DTKASTK
+1063 DTKASKK
-1070 VKDEST
+1070 VKAESP

-1085 TTAKKA
+1085 TSAKKA
-1091 STKASAKAAPKSKA
+1091 STKAPAKAAPKSKA

-1113 SVDSKVEPKAEP
+1113 AVESKVEPKAEP

-1138 PAKAATAASAK
+1138 PAKAATKAAPAKAATAASAK
-1149 AAPAKAT
+1149 AAPAKA
-1156 ATKSAAK
+1156 

-1180 VKEEVAKAPAKSPAK
+1180 VKEEVAKAPAK

-1205 TAASAKKEPSVAET
+1205 AKAAAKKEPAVAET
-1219 PAVAEPAAA
+1219 PAV
-1228 VAEPAAKAK
+1228 VEPAAKAK
-1237 AKTSA
+1237 A
-1242 KAPAK
+1242 PAK
-1247 AAATK
+1247 ATATK

-1266 DEVKEEAKA
+1266 AEVKEEAKA

-1280 AKAAAKKATTAKKE
+1280 AKAAAKKATTAK
-1294 PAKSEVAE
+1294 SEVAE
-1302 VNDTKAKAE
+1302 VKATKAKAE
-1311 PKATAKAKAEPKAK
+1311 PKAEPKAK

-1341 KATTAAKATAT
+1341 KATTTAS
-1352 KAAATKATKAA
+1352 KAA
-1363 EVKAP
+1363 EAKAP

-1375 AAAKKAPAKSKANDE
+1375 AAAKKAPAKSKAKDE
-1390 AQWSASWQKLN
+1390 A
-1401 CCCQLKLVK
+1401 

>member
-117 GKVSCARSNSYA
+117 GKVSCARSNIYA

-276 IPKKVNHDELKGRV
+276 IPKTVNHDELKGRV

-311 VYCTIEDNN
+311 VYCTIEDNK

-438 YKVYQALNKASDNR
+438 YKVYQALSKASDNR

-477 DESTEANQ
+477 DETTEANQ

-622 EWGKIGS
+622 DWGKIGS

-697 GMIKDIYTVDQG
+697 GMIKDIYTVDHG

-806 HLDYSVK
+806 HLDYSIK

-822 EAINEKAASSK
+822 EAINEKPASSK

-846 SKKAPAKKADAKTAT
+846 SKKAPAKKAAAKTAT

-866 AETKA
+866 AETKTDAKA

-887 EAVVSEDVSGGTV
+887 KAVVSEDVSGGTV
-900 ITVKRKSSSKGAKKT
+900 ITVKRKSSSKGTKKT

-922 DAKSKAKKED
+922 DAKSKAKKEE

-989 DEEVLPV
+989 DEEVNPV

-1033 VKDQTDPKVAAKP
+1033 VKDQADPKVAAKP

-1063 DTKASTK
+1063 DTKASKK
-1070 VKDEST
+1070 VKAESP

-1085 TTAKKA
+1085 TSAKKA
-1091 STKASAKAAPKSKA
+1091 STKAPAKAAPKSKA

-1113 SVDSKVEPKAEP
+1113 AVESKVEPKAEP

-1138 PAKAATAASAK
+1138 HAKAATKAAPAKSATAATAK

-1168 AATAEAKSKVEE
+1168 AATAEDKSKVEE
-1180 VKEEVAKAPAKSPAK
+1180 VKEEVAKAPAK

-1205 TAASAKKEPSVAET
+1205 AKAAAKKEPAVAET
-1219 PAVAEPAAA
+1219 SA

-1237 AKTSA
+1237 A
-1242 KAPAK
+1242 PAK
-1247 AAATK
+1247 ATATK
-1252 SAAKSASSAKTSAK
+1252 SAAKSASSTKTSAK
-1266 DEVKEEAKA
+1266 AEVKEDAKA

-1302 VNDTKAKAE
+1302 VKATKAKAE
-1311 PKATAKAKAEPKAK
+1311 PKAEPKAK

-1341 KATTAAKATAT
+1341 KATTTASKATAT
-1352 KAAATKATKAA
+1352 
-1363 EVKAP
+1363 KAP

-1375 AAAKKAPAKSKANDE
+1375 AAAKKAPAKSKAKDE
-1390 AQWSASWQKLN
+1390 A
-1401 CCCQLKLVK
+1401 

>member
-117 GKVSCARSNSYA
+117 GKVSCARSNIYA

-276 IPKKVNHDELKGRV
+276 IPKTVNHDELKGRV

-311 VYCTIEDNN
+311 VYCTIEDNK

-438 YKVYQALNKASDNR
+438 YKVYQALSKASDNR

-477 DESTEANQ
+477 DETTEANQ

-622 EWGKIGS
+622 DWGKIGS

-697 GMIKDIYTVDQG
+697 GMIKDIYTVDHG

-806 HLDYSVK
+806 HLDYSIK

-822 EAINEKAASSK
+822 EAINEKPASSK

-846 SKKAPAKKADAKTAT
+846 SKKAPAKKAAAKTAT

-866 AETKA
+866 AETKADAKVEAKA

-887 EAVVSEDVSGGTV
+887 KAVVSEDVSGGTV
-900 ITVKRKSSSKGAKKT
+900 ITVKRKSSSKGTKKT

-922 DAKSKAKKED
+922 DAKSKAKKEE

-989 DEEVLPV
+989 DEEVTPV

-1033 VKDQTDPKVAAKP
+1033 VKDQADPKVAAKP

-1063 DTKASTK
+1063 DTKASKK
-1070 VKDEST
+1070 VKAESP

-1085 TTAKKA
+1085 TSAKKA
-1091 STKASAKAAPKSKA
+1091 STKAPAKAAPKSKA

-1113 SVDSKVEPKAEP
+1113 AVESKVEPKAEP

-1138 PAKAATAASAK
+1138 PAKAATKAAPAKSATAATAK

-1168 AATAEAKSKVEE
+1168 AATAEAKSKVDE
-1180 VKEEVAKAPAKSPAK
+1180 VKEEVAKAPAKAPAK

-1205 TAASAKKEPSVAET
+1205 AKAAAKKEPAVAET
-1219 PAVAEPAAA
+1219 PAV
-1228 VAEPAAKAK
+1228 VEPAAKAK
-1237 AKTSA
+1237 A
-1242 KAPAK
+1242 PAK
-1247 AAATK
+1247 ATATK
-1252 SAAKSASSAKTSAK
+1252 SAAKSASSTKTSAK
-1266 DEVKEEAKA
+1266 AEVKEDAKA

-1280 AKAAAKKATTAKKE
+1280 AKAAAKKATTAK
-1294 PAKSEVAE
+1294 SEVAE
-1302 VNDTKAKAE
+1302 VKATKAKAE
-1311 PKATAKAKAEPKAK
+1311 PKAATKAKAEPKAK

-1341 KATTAAKATAT
+1341 KATTTAS
-1352 KAAATKATKAA
+1352 KAA
-1363 EVKAP
+1363 EAKAP

-1375 AAAKKAPAKSKANDE
+1375 AAAKKAPAKSKAKDE
-1390 AQWSASWQKLN
+1390 A
-1401 CCCQLKLVK
+1401 

>member
-117 GKVSCARSNSYA
+117 GKVSCARSNIYA

-276 IPKKVNHDELKGRV
+276 IPKTVNHDELKGRV

-311 VYCTIEDNN
+311 VYCTIEDNK

-377 RLCMVCDMIIS
+377 RLCMICDMIIS

-438 YKVYQALNKASDNR
+438 YKVYQALSKASDNR

-477 DESTEANQ
+477 DETTEANQ

-697 GMIKDIYTVDQG
+697 GMIKDIYTVDHG

-806 HLDYSVK
+806 HLDYSIK

-822 EAINEKAASSK
+822 EAINEKPASSK

-846 SKKAPAKKADAKTAT
+846 SKKAPAKKAAAKTAT

-871 EAKASSKSAKE
+871 DAKAEAKTSSKSAKE

-887 EAVVSEDVSGGTV
+887 KAVVSEDVSGGTV

-922 DAKSKAKKED
+922 DAKSEAKKED

-989 DEEVLPV
+989 DEEVTPV

-1033 VKDQTDPKVAAKP
+1033 VKDQADPKVAAKP

-1070 VKDEST
+1070 VKAESP

-1085 TTAKKA
+1085 TSAKKA
-1091 STKASAKAAPKSKA
+1091 STKAPAKAAPKSKA

-1113 SVDSKVEPKAEP
+1113 AVESKVEPKAEP
-1125 AKAPAKSTAKKAA
+1125 AKAPAKSTAKKASPA
-1138 PAKAATAASAK
+1138 KAATKASPAKAATAASAK

-1180 VKEEVAKAPAKSPAK
+1180 VKEEVAKAPAKAPAK
-1195 AAAKKTTKAP
+1195 AAAKK
-1205 TAASAKKEPSVAET
+1205 EPAVAET
-1219 PAVAEPAAA
+1219 PAVAA
-1228 VAEPAAKAK
+1228 PAAKAK
-1237 AKTSA
+1237 AKA
-1242 KAPAK
+1242 EPK
-1247 AAATK
+1247 
-1252 SAAKSASSAKTSAK
+1252 
-1266 DEVKEEAKA
+1266 AKA

-1302 VNDTKAKAE
+1302 VKATKAKAE
-1311 PKATAKAKAEPKAK
+1311 PKAATKAKAEPKTK

-1341 KATTAAKATAT
+1341 KATTTAS
-1352 KAAATKATKAA
+1352 KAA
-1363 EVKAP
+1363 EDKAP

-1375 AAAKKAPAKSKANDE
+1375 AAAKKAPAKSKAKDE
-1390 AQWSASWQKLN
+1390 A
-1401 CCCQLKLVK
+1401 

>member
-117 GKVSCARSNSYA
+117 GKVSCARSNIYA

-276 IPKKVNHDELKGRV
+276 IPKTVNHDELKGRV

-311 VYCTIEDNN
+311 VYCTIEDNK

-438 YKVYQALNKASDNR
+438 YKVYQALSKASDNR

-477 DESTEANQ
+477 DETTEANQ

-697 GMIKDIYTVDQG
+697 GMIKDIYTVDHG

-806 HLDYSVK
+806 HLDYSIK

-822 EAINEKAASSK
+822 EAINEKPASSK

-846 SKKAPAKKADAKTAT
+846 SKKAPAKKAAAKTAT

-866 AETKA
+866 AETKADAKA

-887 EAVVSEDVSGGTV
+887 KAVVSEDVSGGTV
-900 ITVKRKSSSKGAKKT
+900 ITVKRKSSSKGTKKT

-922 DAKSKAKKED
+922 DAKSKAKKEE

-1033 VKDQTDPKVAAKP
+1033 VKDQADPKVAAKP

-1070 VKDEST
+1070 VKAESP

-1085 TTAKKA
+1085 TSAKKA
-1091 STKASAKAAPKSKA
+1091 STKAPAKAAPKSKA

-1113 SVDSKVEPKAEP
+1113 AVESKVEPKAEP

-1138 PAKAATAASAK
+1138 PAKAATKAAPAKSATAATAK

-1156 ATKSAAK
+1156 ATKSAA
-1163 TAAKS
+1163 
-1168 AATAEAKSKVEE
+1168 TAEDKSKVEE
-1180 VKEEVAKAPAKSPAK
+1180 VKEEVAKAPAK
-1195 AAAKKTTKAP
+1195 AAAKK
-1205 TAASAKKEPSVAET
+1205 EPAVAET
-1219 PAVAEPAAA
+1219 PAVAEPAAK
-1228 VAEPAAKAK
+1228 AKAK
-1237 AKTSA
+1237 AEPKA

-1247 AAATK
+1247 ATATK

-1266 DEVKEEAKA
+1266 AEVKEEAKA

-1294 PAKSEVAE
+1294 PAKSEVTE
-1302 VNDTKAKAE
+1302 VKATKAKAE
-1311 PKATAKAKAEPKAK
+1311 PK

-1341 KATTAAKATAT
+1341 KATTTAS
-1352 KAAATKATKAA
+1352 KAA
-1363 EVKAP
+1363 EAKAP

-1375 AAAKKAPAKSKANDE
+1375 AAAKKAPAKSKAKDE
-1390 AQWSASWQKLN
+1390 A
-1401 CCCQLKLVK
+1401 

>member
-117 GKVSCARSNSYA
+117 GKVSCARSNIYA

-276 IPKKVNHDELKGRV
+276 IPKTVNHDELKGRV

-311 VYCTIEDNN
+311 VYCTIEDNK

-438 YKVYQALNKASDNR
+438 YKVYQALSKASDNR

-477 DESTEANQ
+477 DETTEANQ

-697 GMIKDIYTVDQG
+697 GMIKDIYTVDHG

-806 HLDYSVK
+806 HLDYSIK

-822 EAINEKAASSK
+822 EAINEKPASSK

-846 SKKAPAKKADAKTAT
+846 SKKAPAKKAAAKTAT

-866 AETKA
+866 AETKADAKA

-887 EAVVSEDVSGGTV
+887 KAVVSEDVSGGTV
-900 ITVKRKSSSKGAKKT
+900 ITVKRKSSSKGTKKT

-922 DAKSKAKKED
+922 DAKSKAKKEE

-989 DEEVLPV
+989 DEEVTPV

-1033 VKDQTDPKVAAKP
+1033 VKDQADPKVAAKP

-1070 VKDEST
+1070 VKAESPA
-1076 VEVKEAAAK
+1076 EVKEAAAK
-1085 TTAKKA
+1085 TSAKKA
-1091 STKASAKAAPKSKA
+1091 STKAPAKAAPKSKA

-1113 SVDSKVEPKAEP
+1113 AVESKVEPKAEP

-1138 PAKAATAASAK
+1138 HAKAATKAAPAKSATAATAK

-1168 AATAEAKSKVEE
+1168 AATAEDKSKVEE
-1180 VKEEVAKAPAKSPAK
+1180 VKEEVAKAPAK

-1205 TAASAKKEPSVAET
+1205 AKAAAKKEPAVAET
-1219 PAVAEPAAA
+1219 PAV
-1228 VAEPAAKAK
+1228 VEPAAKAK
-1237 AKTSA
+1237 A
-1242 KAPAK
+1242 PAK
-1247 AAATK
+1247 ATAT
-1252 SAAKSASSAKTSAK
+1252 KSASSAKTSAK
-1266 DEVKEEAKA
+1266 AEVKEEAKA

-1302 VNDTKAKAE
+1302 VKATKAKAD
-1311 PKATAKAKAEPKAK
+1311 PNAATKAKAEPKAK

-1341 KATTAAKATAT
+1341 KATTTASKATAT
-1352 KAAATKATKAA
+1352 
-1363 EVKAP
+1363 KAP

-1375 AAAKKAPAKSKANDE
+1375 AAAKKAPAKSKAKDE
-1390 AQWSASWQKLN
+1390 A
-1401 CCCQLKLVK
+1401 

>member
-117 GKVSCARSNSYA
+117 GKVSCARSNIYA

-276 IPKKVNHDELKGRV
+276 IPKTVNHDELKGRV

-311 VYCTIEDNN
+311 VYCTIEDNK

-438 YKVYQALNKASDNR
+438 YKVYQALSKASDNR

-477 DESTEANQ
+477 DETTEANQ

-622 EWGKIGS
+622 DWGKIGS

-697 GMIKDIYTVDQG
+697 GMIKDIYTVDHG

-806 HLDYSVK
+806 HLDYSIK

-822 EAINEKAASSK
+822 EAINEKPASSK

-846 SKKAPAKKADAKTAT
+846 SKKAPAKKAAAKTAT

-866 AETKA
+866 AETKADAKA

-887 EAVVSEDVSGGTV
+887 KAVVSEDVSGGTV
-900 ITVKRKSSSKGAKKT
+900 ITVKRKSSSKGTKKT

-922 DAKSKAKKED
+922 DAKSKAKKEE

-1033 VKDQTDPKVAAKP
+1033 VKDQADPKVAAKP

-1070 VKDEST
+1070 VKAESPA
-1076 VEVKEAAAK
+1076 EVKEAAAK
-1085 TTAKKA
+1085 TSAKKA
-1091 STKASAKAAPKSKA
+1091 STKAPAKAAPKSKA

-1113 SVDSKVEPKAEP
+1113 AVESKVEPKAEP

-1138 PAKAATAASAK
+1138 TKAAPAKSATAATAK

-1168 AATAEAKSKVEE
+1168 AATAEDKSKVEE
-1180 VKEEVAKAPAKSPAK
+1180 VKEEVAKAPAK

-1205 TAASAKKEPSVAET
+1205 AKAAAKKEPAVAET
-1219 PAVAEPAAA
+1219 SA

-1237 AKTSA
+1237 A
-1242 KAPAK
+1242 PAK
-1247 AAATK
+1247 ATATK
-1252 SAAKSASSAKTSAK
+1252 SAAKSASSTKTSAK
-1266 DEVKEEAKA
+1266 AEVKEDAKA

-1302 VNDTKAKAE
+1302 VKATKAKAE
-1311 PKATAKAKAEPKAK
+1311 PKAEPKAK

-1341 KATTAAKATAT
+1341 KATTTASKATAT
-1352 KAAATKATKAA
+1352 
-1363 EVKAP
+1363 KAP

-1375 AAAKKAPAKSKANDE
+1375 AAAKKAPAKSKAKDE
-1390 AQWSASWQKLN
+1390 A
-1401 CCCQLKLVK
+1401 

>member
-117 GKVSCARSNSYA
+117 GKVSCARSNIYA

-276 IPKKVNHDELKGRV
+276 IPKTVNHDELKGRV

-311 VYCTIEDNN
+311 VYCTIEDNK

-438 YKVYQALNKASDNR
+438 YKVYQALSKASDNR

-477 DESTEANQ
+477 DETTEANQ

-697 GMIKDIYTVDQG
+697 GMIKDIYTVDHG

-806 HLDYSVK
+806 HLDYSIK

-822 EAINEKAASSK
+822 EAINEKPASSK

-846 SKKAPAKKADAKTAT
+846 SKKAPAKKAAAKTAT

-866 AETKA
+866 AETKADAKA

-887 EAVVSEDVSGGTV
+887 KAVVSEDVSGGTV
-900 ITVKRKSSSKGAKKT
+900 ITVKRKSSSKGTKKT

-922 DAKSKAKKED
+922 DAKSKAKKEE

-989 DEEVLPV
+989 DEEVTPV

-1033 VKDQTDPKVAAKP
+1033 VKDQADPKVAAKP

-1070 VKDEST
+1070 VKAESP

-1085 TTAKKA
+1085 TSAKKA
-1091 STKASAKAAPKSKA
+1091 STKAPAKAAPKSKA

-1113 SVDSKVEPKAEP
+1113 AVESKVEPKAEP

-1138 PAKAATAASAK
+1138 PAKAATKAAPAKSATAATAK

-1168 AATAEAKSKVEE
+1168 AATAEDKSKVEE
-1180 VKEEVAKAPAKSPAK
+1180 VKEEVAKAPAK

-1205 TAASAKKEPSVAET
+1205 AKAAAKKEPAVAET
-1219 PAVAEPAAA
+1219 SA

-1237 AKTSA
+1237 A
-1242 KAPAK
+1242 PAK
-1247 AAATK
+1247 ATATK
-1252 SAAKSASSAKTSAK
+1252 SAAKSASSTKTSAK
-1266 DEVKEEAKA
+1266 AEVKEEAKA

-1302 VNDTKAKAE
+1302 VKATKAKAD
-1311 PKATAKAKAEPKAK
+1311 PNAATKAKAEPKAK

-1341 KATTAAKATAT
+1341 KATTTAS
-1352 KAAATKATKAA
+1352 KAA
-1363 EVKAP
+1363 EAKAP

-1375 AAAKKAPAKSKANDE
+1375 AAAKKAPAKSKAKDE
-1390 AQWSASWQKLN
+1390 A
-1401 CCCQLKLVK
+1401 

>member
-117 GKVSCARSNSYA
+117 GKVSCARSNIYA

-276 IPKKVNHDELKGRV
+276 IPKTVNHDELKGRV

-311 VYCTIEDNN
+311 VYCTIEDNK

-377 RLCMVCDMIIS
+377 RLCMICDMIIS

-438 YKVYQALNKASDNR
+438 YKVYQALSKASDNR

-477 DESTEANQ
+477 DETTEANQ

-697 GMIKDIYTVDQG
+697 GMIKDIYTVDHG

-806 HLDYSVK
+806 HLDYSIK

-822 EAINEKAASSK
+822 EAINEKPASSK

-846 SKKAPAKKADAKTAT
+846 SKKAPAKKAAAKTVT

-866 AETKA
+866 VETKADAKA

-887 EAVVSEDVSGGTV
+887 KAVVSEDVSGGTV
-900 ITVKRKSSSKGAKKT
+900 ITVKRKSSSKGTKKT

-922 DAKSKAKKED
+922 DSKSKAKKEE

-989 DEEVLPV
+989 DEEVTPV

-1033 VKDQTDPKVAAKP
+1033 VKDQADPKVAAKP

-1070 VKDEST
+1070 VKAESP

-1085 TTAKKA
+1085 TSAKKA
-1091 STKASAKAAPKSKA
+1091 STKAPAKAAPKSKA

-1113 SVDSKVEPKAEP
+1113 AVESKVEPKAEP

-1138 PAKAATAASAK
+1138 PAKAATKAAPAKSATAATAK

-1168 AATAEAKSKVEE
+1168 AATAEDKSKVEE
-1180 VKEEVAKAPAKSPAK
+1180 VKEEVAKAPAK
-1195 AAAKKTTKAP
+1195 AAAKK
-1205 TAASAKKEPSVAET
+1205 EPAVAET
-1219 PAVAEPAAA
+1219 PAVAEPAA
-1228 VAEPAAKAK
+1228 KAK
-1237 AKTSA
+1237 A

-1247 AAATK
+1247 ATAT
-1252 SAAKSASSAKTSAK
+1252 KSASSAKTSAK
-1266 DEVKEEAKA
+1266 AEVKEEAKA
-1275 PAKAP
+1275 PAKVP

-1302 VNDTKAKAE
+1302 VKATKAKAE
-1311 PKATAKAKAEPKAK
+1311 PKAATKAKAEPKTK

-1341 KATTAAKATAT
+1341 KATTTAS
-1352 KAAATKATKAA
+1352 KAA
-1363 EVKAP
+1363 EAKAP

-1375 AAAKKAPAKSKANDE
+1375 AAAKKAPAKSKAKDE
-1390 AQWSASWQKLN
+1390 A
-1401 CCCQLKLVK
+1401 

>member
-117 GKVSCARSNSYA
+117 GKVSCARSNIYA

-276 IPKKVNHDELKGRV
+276 IPKTVNHDELKGRV

-311 VYCTIEDNN
+311 VYCTIEDNK

-438 YKVYQALNKASDNR
+438 YKVYQALSKASDNR

-477 DESTEANQ
+477 DETTEANQ

-697 GMIKDIYTVDQG
+697 GMIKDIYTVDHG

-806 HLDYSVK
+806 HLDYSIK

-822 EAINEKAASSK
+822 EAINEKPASSK

-846 SKKAPAKKADAKTAT
+846 SKKAPAKKAAAKTAT

-871 EAKASSKSAKE
+871 DAKADAKATSKSAKE

-887 EAVVSEDVSGGTV
+887 KAVVSEDVSGGTV
-900 ITVKRKSSSKGAKKT
+900 ITVKRKSSSKGTKKT

-922 DAKSKAKKED
+922 DAKSKAKKEE

-989 DEEVLPV
+989 DEEVTPV

-1033 VKDQTDPKVAAKP
+1033 VKDQADPKVAAKP

-1063 DTKASTK
+1063 DTKASKK
-1070 VKDEST
+1070 VKAESP

-1085 TTAKKA
+1085 TSAKKA
-1091 STKASAKAAPKSKA
+1091 STKAPAKAAPKSKA

-1113 SVDSKVEPKAEP
+1113 AVESKVEPKAEP

-1138 PAKAATAASAK
+1138 PAKSATAATAK

-1180 VKEEVAKAPAKSPAK
+1180 VKEEVAKAPAK

-1205 TAASAKKEPSVAET
+1205 AKAAAKKEPAVAET
-1219 PAVAEPAAA
+1219 PAV
-1228 VAEPAAKAK
+1228 VEPAAKAK
-1237 AKTSA
+1237 A
-1242 KAPAK
+1242 PAK
-1247 AAATK
+1247 ATAT
-1252 SAAKSASSAKTSAK
+1252 KSASSAKTSAK
-1266 DEVKEEAKA
+1266 AEVKEEAKA

-1280 AKAAAKKATTAKKE
+1280 AKAAAKKATTAKKD

-1302 VNDTKAKAE
+1302 VKATKAKAE
-1311 PKATAKAKAEPKAK
+1311 PK

-1341 KATTAAKATAT
+1341 KATTTASKATAT
-1352 KAAATKATKAA
+1352 
-1363 EVKAP
+1363 KAP

-1375 AAAKKAPAKSKANDE
+1375 AAAKKAPAKSKAKDE
-1390 AQWSASWQKLN
+1390 A
-1401 CCCQLKLVK
+1401 

>member
-117 GKVSCARSNSYA
+117 GKVSCARSNIYA

-259 HDIASAWPDTV
+259 HDIASAWPDTI

-276 IPKKVNHDELKGRV
+276 IPKTVNHDELKGRV

-311 VYCTIEDNN
+311 VYCTIEDNK

-438 YKVYQALNKASDNR
+438 YKVYQALSKASDNR

-477 DESTEANQ
+477 DETTEANQ

-622 EWGKIGS
+622 DWGKIGS

-697 GMIKDIYTVDQG
+697 GMIKDIYTVDHG

-806 HLDYSVK
+806 HLDYSIK

-822 EAINEKAASSK
+822 EAINEKPASSK

-846 SKKAPAKKADAKTAT
+846 SKKAPAKKAAAKTAT

-871 EAKASSKSAKE
+871 DAKAEAKTSSKSAKE

-887 EAVVSEDVSGGTV
+887 KAVVSEDVSGGTV
-900 ITVKRKSSSKGAKKT
+900 ITVKRKSSSKGTKKT

-922 DAKSKAKKED
+922 DAKSKAKKEE

-989 DEEVLPV
+989 DEEVTPV

-1033 VKDQTDPKVAAKP
+1033 VKDQADPKVAAKP

-1070 VKDEST
+1070 VKAEAP
-1076 VEVKEAAAK
+1076 VEVKEAAVK
-1085 TTAKKA
+1085 TSAKKA
-1091 STKASAKAAPKSKA
+1091 STKAPAKAAPKSKA

-1113 SVDSKVEPKAEP
+1113 AVESKVEPKAEP

-1138 PAKAATAASAK
+1138 TAASAK
-1149 AAPAKAT
+1149 AAPAKAATAASAKSAPAKAT
-1156 ATKSAAK
+1156 ATKS
-1163 TAAKS
+1163 AAKS
-1168 AATAEAKSKVEE
+1168 AATAEAKSKVDE
-1180 VKEEVAKAPAKSPAK
+1180 VKEEVAKAPAKAPAK

-1205 TAASAKKEPSVAET
+1205 AKAAAKKEPAVAET
-1219 PAVAEPAAA
+1219 PAV
-1228 VAEPAAKAK
+1228 VEPAAKAK
-1237 AKTSA
+1237 A
-1242 KAPAK
+1242 PAK
-1247 AAATK
+1247 ATATK
-1252 SAAKSASSAKTSAK
+1252 SAAKSDSSAKTSAK
-1266 DEVKEEAKA
+1266 AEVKEEAKA

-1280 AKAAAKKATTAKKE
+1280 AKAAAKKATTAK
-1294 PAKSEVAE
+1294 SEVAE
-1302 VNDTKAKAE
+1302 VKATKAKAE
-1311 PKATAKAKAEPKAK
+1311 PKAATKAKAEPKAK

-1341 KATTAAKATAT
+1341 KATTASKATAT
-1352 KAAATKATKAA
+1352 
-1363 EVKAP
+1363 KAP

-1375 AAAKKAPAKSKANDE
+1375 AAAKKAPAKSKAKDE
-1390 AQWSASWQKLN
+1390 A
-1401 CCCQLKLVK
+1401 

>member
-117 GKVSCARSNSYA
+117 GKVSCARSNIYA

-276 IPKKVNHDELKGRV
+276 IPKTVNHDELKGRV

-311 VYCTIEDNN
+311 VYCTIEDNK

-438 YKVYQALNKASDNR
+438 YKVYQALSKASDNR

-477 DESTEANQ
+477 DETTEANQ

-622 EWGKIGS
+622 DWGKIGS

-697 GMIKDIYTVDQG
+697 GMIKDIYTVDHG

-806 HLDYSVK
+806 HLDYSIK

-822 EAINEKAASSK
+822 EAINEKPASSK

-846 SKKAPAKKADAKTAT
+846 SKKAPAKKAAAKTAT

-866 AETKA
+866 AETKADAKA

-887 EAVVSEDVSGGTV
+887 KAVVSEDVSGGTV
-900 ITVKRKSSSKGAKKT
+900 ITVKRKSSSKGTKKT

-989 DEEVLPV
+989 DEEVTPV

-1033 VKDQTDPKVAAKP
+1033 VKDQADPKVAAKP

-1063 DTKASTK
+1063 DTKASKK
-1070 VKDEST
+1070 VKAESP

-1085 TTAKKA
+1085 TSAKKA
-1091 STKASAKAAPKSKA
+1091 STKAPAKAAPKSKA

-1113 SVDSKVEPKAEP
+1113 AVESKVEPKAEP

-1138 PAKAATAASAK
+1138 PAKAATKAAPAKSATAATAK

-1168 AATAEAKSKVEE
+1168 AATAEDKSKVEE
-1180 VKEEVAKAPAKSPAK
+1180 VKEEVAKAPAK

-1205 TAASAKKEPSVAET
+1205 AKAAAKKEPAVAET
-1219 PAVAEPAAA
+1219 PAV
-1228 VAEPAAKAK
+1228 VEPAAKAK
-1237 AKTSA
+1237 A
-1242 KAPAK
+1242 PAK
-1247 AAATK
+1247 ATATK

-1266 DEVKEEAKA
+1266 AEVKEEAKA

-1302 VNDTKAKAE
+1302 VKATKAKAD
-1311 PKATAKAKAEPKAK
+1311 PNAATKAKAEPKAK

-1341 KATTAAKATAT
+1341 KATTTAS
-1352 KAAATKATKAA
+1352 KAA
-1363 EVKAP
+1363 EAKAP

-1375 AAAKKAPAKSKANDE
+1375 AAAKKAPAKSKAKDE
-1390 AQWSASWQKLN
+1390 A
-1401 CCCQLKLVK
+1401 

>member
-117 GKVSCARSNSYA
+117 GKVSCARSNIYA

-276 IPKKVNHDELKGRV
+276 IPKTVNHDELKGRV

-311 VYCTIEDNN
+311 VYCTIEDNK

-438 YKVYQALNKASDNR
+438 YKVYQALSKASDNR

-477 DESTEANQ
+477 DETTEANQ

-622 EWGKIGS
+622 DWGKIGS

-697 GMIKDIYTVDQG
+697 GMIKDIYTVDHG

-806 HLDYSVK
+806 HLDYSIK

-822 EAINEKAASSK
+822 EAINEKPASSK

-846 SKKAPAKKADAKTAT
+846 SKKAPAKKAAAKTAT

-866 AETKA
+866 AETKADAKA

-887 EAVVSEDVSGGTV
+887 KAVVSEDVSGGTV
-900 ITVKRKSSSKGAKKT
+900 ITVKRKSSSKGTKKT

-922 DAKSKAKKED
+922 DAKSKAKKEE

-989 DEEVLPV
+989 DEEVTPV

-1033 VKDQTDPKVAAKP
+1033 VKDQADPKVAAKP

-1063 DTKASTK
+1063 DTKASKK
-1070 VKDEST
+1070 VKAESP

-1085 TTAKKA
+1085 TSAKKA
-1091 STKASAKAAPKSKA
+1091 STKAPAKAAPKSKA

-1113 SVDSKVEPKAEP
+1113 AVESKVEPKAEP

-1138 PAKAATAASAK
+1138 PAKAATKAAPAKSATAATAK

-1168 AATAEAKSKVEE
+1168 AATAEDKSKVEE
-1180 VKEEVAKAPAKSPAK
+1180 VKEEVAKAPAKAPAK

-1205 TAASAKKEPSVAET
+1205 AKAAAKKEPAVAET
-1219 PAVAEPAAA
+1219 PAV
-1228 VAEPAAKAK
+1228 VEPAAKAK
-1237 AKTSA
+1237 A
-1242 KAPAK
+1242 PAK
-1247 AAATK
+1247 ATATK

-1266 DEVKEEAKA
+1266 AEVKEEAKA

-1302 VNDTKAKAE
+1302 VKATKAKAD
-1311 PKATAKAKAEPKAK
+1311 PNAATKAKAEPKAK

-1341 KATTAAKATAT
+1341 KATTTAS
-1352 KAAATKATKAA
+1352 KAA
-1363 EVKAP
+1363 EAKAP

-1375 AAAKKAPAKSKANDE
+1375 AAAKKAPAKSKAKDE
-1390 AQWSASWQKLN
+1390 A
-1401 CCCQLKLVK
+1401 

>member
-117 GKVSCARSNSYA
+117 GKVSCARSNIYA

-276 IPKKVNHDELKGRV
+276 IPKTVNHDELKGRV

-311 VYCTIEDNN
+311 VYCTIEDNK

-438 YKVYQALNKASDNR
+438 YKVYQALSKASDNR

-477 DESTEANQ
+477 DETTEANQ

-697 GMIKDIYTVDQG
+697 GMIKDIYTVDHG

-806 HLDYSVK
+806 HLDYSIK

-822 EAINEKAASSK
+822 EAINEKPASSK

-846 SKKAPAKKADAKTAT
+846 SKKAPAKKAAAKTAT

-866 AETKA
+866 AETKADAKA

-887 EAVVSEDVSGGTV
+887 KAVVSEDVSGGTV
-900 ITVKRKSSSKGAKKT
+900 ITVKRKSSSKGTKKT

-922 DAKSKAKKED
+922 DAKSKAKKEE

-963 KTSAPKVTKSGSKG
+963 KNSAPKVTKSGSKG

-989 DEEVLPV
+989 DEEVTPV

-1033 VKDQTDPKVAAKP
+1033 VKDQADPKVAAKP

-1063 DTKASTK
+1063 DTKASKK
-1070 VKDEST
+1070 VKAESP

-1085 TTAKKA
+1085 TSAKKA
-1091 STKASAKAAPKSKA
+1091 STKAPAKAAPKSKA

-1113 SVDSKVEPKAEP
+1113 AVESKVEPKAEP
-1125 AKAPAKSTAKKAA
+1125 AKAPAKSTAK
-1138 PAKAATAASAK
+1138 K

-1180 VKEEVAKAPAKSPAK
+1180 VKEEVAKAPAKAPAK

-1205 TAASAKKEPSVAET
+1205 AKAAAKKEPAVAET
-1219 PAVAEPAAA
+1219 PAVAEPAA
-1228 VAEPAAKAK
+1228 K
-1237 AKTSA
+1237 A

-1247 AAATK
+1247 ATATK

-1266 DEVKEEAKA
+1266 AEVKEEAKA

-1302 VNDTKAKAE
+1302 VKATKAKAD
-1311 PKATAKAKAEPKAK
+1311 PKAATKAKAEPKAK

-1341 KATTAAKATAT
+1341 KATTTASKATAT
-1352 KAAATKATKAA
+1352 
-1363 EVKAP
+1363 KAP

-1375 AAAKKAPAKSKANDE
+1375 AAAKKAPAKSKAKDE
-1390 AQWSASWQKLN
+1390 A
-1401 CCCQLKLVK
+1401 

>member
-117 GKVSCARSNSYA
+117 GKVSCARSNIYA

-276 IPKKVNHDELKGRV
+276 IPKTVNHDELKGRV

-311 VYCTIEDNN
+311 VYCTIEDNK

-438 YKVYQALNKASDNR
+438 YKVYQALSKASDNR

-477 DESTEANQ
+477 DETTEANQ

-622 EWGKIGS
+622 DWGKIGS

-697 GMIKDIYTVDQG
+697 GMIKDIYTVDHG

-806 HLDYSVK
+806 HLDYSIK

-822 EAINEKAASSK
+822 EAINEKPASSK

-846 SKKAPAKKADAKTAT
+846 SKKAPAKKAAAKTAT

-866 AETKA
+866 AETKADAKA

-887 EAVVSEDVSGGTV
+887 KAVVSEDVSGGTV
-900 ITVKRKSSSKGAKKT
+900 ITVKRKSSSKGTKKT

-1033 VKDQTDPKVAAKP
+1033 VKDQADPKVAAKP

-1070 VKDEST
+1070 VKAESPA
-1076 VEVKEAAAK
+1076 EVKEAAAK
-1085 TTAKKA
+1085 TSAKKA
-1091 STKASAKAAPKSKA
+1091 STKAPAEAAPKSKA
-1105 KAKAEVEP
+1105 NAKAEVEP
-1113 SVDSKVEPKAEP
+1113 AVESKVEPKAEP
-1125 AKAPAKSTAKKAA
+1125 AKAPAKSTSKKAA
-1138 PAKAATAASAK
+1138 PAKAATKAAPAKSATAATAK

-1180 VKEEVAKAPAKSPAK
+1180 VKEEVAKAPAKAPAK

-1205 TAASAKKEPSVAET
+1205 AKAAAKKEPAVAET
-1219 PAVAEPAAA
+1219 SA

-1237 AKTSA
+1237 APAKATATKSASSTKTSA
-1242 KAPAK
+1242 KAK
-1247 AAATK
+1247 
-1252 SAAKSASSAKTSAK
+1252 
-1266 DEVKEEAKA
+1266 VKEEAKA

-1280 AKAAAKKATTAKKE
+1280 AKAAAKKATTAK
-1294 PAKSEVAE
+1294 SEVAE
-1302 VNDTKAKAE
+1302 VKATKAKAE
-1311 PKATAKAKAEPKAK
+1311 PKAATKAKAEPKAK

-1341 KATTAAKATAT
+1341 KATTTASKATAT
-1352 KAAATKATKAA
+1352 
-1363 EVKAP
+1363 KAP

-1375 AAAKKAPAKSKANDE
+1375 AAAKKAPAKSKAKDE
-1390 AQWSASWQKLN
+1390 A
-1401 CCCQLKLVK
+1401 

>member
-117 GKVSCARSNSYA
+117 GKVSCARSNIYA
-129 PPGMQGSELRFTDEE
+129 PPGMQGSELRFSDEE

-276 IPKKVNHDELKGRV
+276 IPQKVNHDELKGRV
-290 DLRNLPLVTI
+290 DLRKLPLVTI

-311 VYCTIEDNN
+311 VYCAIEDNK

-682 TDRGIFITLNDFFID
+682 TNRGIFITLNDFFID
-697 GMIKDIYTVDQG
+697 GMIKDIYNVNFG
-709 NIKGFSIGSRKVYH
+709 NTKGFSIGSRKVYH

-769 ASSDLKASNEIK
+769 ASSELTASNEIK

-806 HLDYSVK
+806 HLDYSIK

-822 EAINEKAASSK
+822 EAINEKPASSK

-846 SKKAPAKKADAKTAT
+846 SKKAPAKKAAAKTAT

-887 EAVVSEDVSGGTV
+887 KAVVSEDVSGGTV
-900 ITVKRKSSSKGAKKT
+900 ITVKRKSSSKGTKKT

-922 DAKSKAKKED
+922 DAKSKAKKEE

-963 KTSAPKVTKSGSKG
+963 KTSAPKVTKSGSKT

-989 DEEVLPV
+989 DEEVHPV

-1033 VKDQTDPKVAAKP
+1033 VKDQADPKVAAKP
-1046 AAKSTSKAK
+1046 AVKSTSKAK

-1063 DTKASTK
+1063 NTKASTK
-1070 VKDEST
+1070 VKAESS

-1085 TTAKKA
+1085 TTAKKN
-1091 STKASAKAAPKSKA
+1091 STKATAKAAPKSKA

-1113 SVDSKVEPKAEP
+1113 SVESKVEPKAEP

-1138 PAKAATAASAK
+1138 TKAATAK

-1156 ATKSAAK
+1156 ATKSAA
-1163 TAAKS
+1163 TAD
-1168 AATAEAKSKVEE
+1168 AKSKVDE
-1180 VKEEVAKAPAKSPAK
+1180 VKEEVAKAPAKAPAK

-1205 TAASAKKEPSVAET
+1205 AAATAKKEQAVAET
-1219 PAVAEPAAA
+1219 PAVDASASA
-1228 VAEPAAKAK
+1228 VAAPEAKANAK

-1247 AAATK
+1247 AATTK
-1252 SAAKSASSAKTSAK
+1252 SAAKSTSGTKTSDKAEVNEEANAK
-1266 DEVKEEAKA
+1266 AKA

-1280 AKAAAKKATTAKKE
+1280 AKTAAKKATTAKKE

-1302 VNDTKAKAE
+1302 VKATKAKAEAE
-1311 PKATAKAKAEPKAK
+1311 PKATAKVKAEPKAK

-1330 TAKAATKSVAK
+1330 TTKAATKSVAK

-1352 KAAATKATKAA
+1352 KSAATKATKAVEA
-1363 EVKAP
+1363 KAP

-1375 AAAKKAPAKSKANDE
+1375 VTAKKAPAKSKAKDE
-1390 AQWSASWQKLN
+1390 A
-1401 CCCQLKLVK
+1401 

>member
-117 GKVSCARSNSYA
+117 GKVSCARSNIYA

-276 IPKKVNHDELKGRV
+276 IPKTVNHDELKGRV

-311 VYCTIEDNN
+311 VYCTIEDNK

-438 YKVYQALNKASDNR
+438 YKVYQALSKASDNR

-477 DESTEANQ
+477 DETTEANQ

-622 EWGKIGS
+622 DWGKIGS

-697 GMIKDIYTVDQG
+697 GMIKDIYTVDHG

-806 HLDYSVK
+806 HLDYSIK

-822 EAINEKAASSK
+822 EAINEKPASSK

-846 SKKAPAKKADAKTAT
+846 SKKAPAKKAAAKTAT

-866 AETKA
+866 AETKADAKA

-887 EAVVSEDVSGGTV
+887 KAVVSEDVSGGTV
-900 ITVKRKSSSKGAKKT
+900 ITVKRKSSSKGTKKT

-922 DAKSKAKKED
+922 DAKSKAKKEE

-989 DEEVLPV
+989 DEEVTPV

-1033 VKDQTDPKVAAKP
+1033 VKDQADPKVAAKP

-1063 DTKASTK
+1063 DTKASKK
-1070 VKDEST
+1070 VKAESP

-1085 TTAKKA
+1085 TSAKKA
-1091 STKASAKAAPKSKA
+1091 STKAPAKAAPKSKA
-1105 KAKAEVEP
+1105 KAKAKAEVEP
-1113 SVDSKVEPKAEP
+1113 AVESKVEPKAEP

-1138 PAKAATAASAK
+1138 PAKAATKAAPAKSATAATAK

-1168 AATAEAKSKVEE
+1168 AATAEDKSKVEE
-1180 VKEEVAKAPAKSPAK
+1180 VKEEVAKAPAK

-1205 TAASAKKEPSVAET
+1205 AKAAAKKEPAVAET
-1219 PAVAEPAAA
+1219 PAV
-1228 VAEPAAKAK
+1228 VEPAAKAK
-1237 AKTSA
+1237 A
-1242 KAPAK
+1242 PAK
-1247 AAATK
+1247 ATATK

-1266 DEVKEEAKA
+1266 AEVKEEAKA

-1302 VNDTKAKAE
+1302 VKATKAKAD
-1311 PKATAKAKAEPKAK
+1311 PNAATKAKAEPKAK

-1341 KATTAAKATAT
+1341 KATTTAS
-1352 KAAATKATKAA
+1352 KAA
-1363 EVKAP
+1363 EAKAP

-1375 AAAKKAPAKSKANDE
+1375 AAAKKAPAKSKAKDE
-1390 AQWSASWQKLN
+1390 A
-1401 CCCQLKLVK
+1401 

>member
-117 GKVSCARSNSYA
+117 GKVSCARSNIYA

-276 IPKKVNHDELKGRV
+276 IPKTVNHDELKGRV

-311 VYCTIEDNN
+311 VYCTIEDNK

-438 YKVYQALNKASDNR
+438 YKVYQALSKASDNR

-477 DESTEANQ
+477 DETTEANQ

-622 EWGKIGS
+622 DWGKIGS

-697 GMIKDIYTVDQG
+697 GMIKDIYTVDHG

-806 HLDYSVK
+806 HLDYSIK

-822 EAINEKAASSK
+822 EAINEKPASSK

-846 SKKAPAKKADAKTAT
+846 SKKAPAKKAAAKTAT

-866 AETKA
+866 AETKTDAKA

-887 EAVVSEDVSGGTV
+887 KAVVSEDVSGGTV
-900 ITVKRKSSSKGAKKT
+900 ITVKRKSSSKGTKKT

-922 DAKSKAKKED
+922 DAKSKAKKEE

-989 DEEVLPV
+989 DEEVNPV

-1033 VKDQTDPKVAAKP
+1033 VKDQADPKVAAKP

-1063 DTKASTK
+1063 DTKASKK
-1070 VKDEST
+1070 VKAESP

-1085 TTAKKA
+1085 TSAKKA
-1091 STKASAKAAPKSKA
+1091 STKAPAKAAPKSKA

-1113 SVDSKVEPKAEP
+1113 AVESKVEPKAEP

-1138 PAKAATAASAK
+1138 TKAAPAKSATAATAK

-1168 AATAEAKSKVEE
+1168 AATAEDKSKVEE
-1180 VKEEVAKAPAKSPAK
+1180 VKEEVAKAPAK

-1205 TAASAKKEPSVAET
+1205 AKAAAKKEPAVAET
-1219 PAVAEPAAA
+1219 SA

-1237 AKTSA
+1237 A
-1242 KAPAK
+1242 PAK
-1247 AAATK
+1247 ATATK
-1252 SAAKSASSAKTSAK
+1252 SAAKSASSTKTSAK
-1266 DEVKEEAKA
+1266 AEVKEDAKA

-1302 VNDTKAKAE
+1302 VKATKAKAD
-1311 PKATAKAKAEPKAK
+1311 PNAATKAKAEPKAK

-1341 KATTAAKATAT
+1341 KATTTASKATAT
-1352 KAAATKATKAA
+1352 
-1363 EVKAP
+1363 KAP

-1375 AAAKKAPAKSKANDE
+1375 AAAKKAPAKSKAKDE
-1390 AQWSASWQKLN
+1390 A
-1401 CCCQLKLVK
+1401 

>member
-117 GKVSCARSNSYA
+117 GKVSCARSNIYA

-276 IPKKVNHDELKGRV
+276 IPKTVNHDELKGRV

-311 VYCTIEDNN
+311 VYCTIEDNK

-438 YKVYQALNKASDNR
+438 YKVYQALSKASDNR

-477 DESTEANQ
+477 DETTEANQ

-697 GMIKDIYTVDQG
+697 GMIKDIYTVDHG

-806 HLDYSVK
+806 HLDYSIK

-822 EAINEKAASSK
+822 EAINEKPASSK
-833 KADSSVPNATKSS
+833 KVDSSVPNATKSS
-846 SKKAPAKKADAKTAT
+846 SKKAPAKKAAAKTAT

-866 AETKA
+866 AETKTDAKA

-887 EAVVSEDVSGGTV
+887 KAVVSEDVSGGTV
-900 ITVKRKSSSKGAKKT
+900 ITVKRKSSSKGTKKT

-922 DAKSKAKKED
+922 DAKSKAKKEE

-989 DEEVLPV
+989 DEEVTPV

-1033 VKDQTDPKVAAKP
+1033 VKDQADPKVAAKP

-1063 DTKASTK
+1063 DTKASKK
-1070 VKDEST
+1070 VKAESP

-1085 TTAKKA
+1085 TSAKKA
-1091 STKASAKAAPKSKA
+1091 STKAPAKAAPKSKA

-1113 SVDSKVEPKAEP
+1113 AVESKVEPKAEP

-1138 PAKAATAASAK
+1138 PAKAATKAAPAKSATAATAK

-1180 VKEEVAKAPAKSPAK
+1180 VKEEVAKAPAKAPAK

-1205 TAASAKKEPSVAET
+1205 AKAAAKKEPAVAET
-1219 PAVAEPAAA
+1219 PAVAEPAA
-1228 VAEPAAKAK
+1228 K
-1237 AKTSA
+1237 A

-1247 AAATK
+1247 ATATK

-1266 DEVKEEAKA
+1266 AEVKEEAKA

-1280 AKAAAKKATTAKKE
+1280 AKAAAKKATTAKKD

-1302 VNDTKAKAE
+1302 VKATKAKAE
-1311 PKATAKAKAEPKAK
+1311 PK

-1341 KATTAAKATAT
+1341 KATTTAS
-1352 KAAATKATKAA
+1352 KAA
-1363 EVKAP
+1363 EAKAP

-1375 AAAKKAPAKSKANDE
+1375 AAAKKAPAKSKAKDE
-1390 AQWSASWQKLN
+1390 A
-1401 CCCQLKLVK
+1401 

>member
-117 GKVSCARSNSYA
+117 GKVSCARSNIYA

-276 IPKKVNHDELKGRV
+276 IPKTVNHDELKGRV

-311 VYCTIEDNN
+311 VYCTIEDNK

-438 YKVYQALNKASDNR
+438 YKVYQALSKASDNR

-477 DESTEANQ
+477 DETTEANQ

-697 GMIKDIYTVDQG
+697 GMIKDIYTVDHG

-806 HLDYSVK
+806 HLDYSIK

-822 EAINEKAASSK
+822 EAINEKPASSK
-833 KADSSVPNATKSS
+833 KVDSSVPNATKSS
-846 SKKAPAKKADAKTAT
+846 SKKAPAKKAAAKTAT

-866 AETKA
+866 AETKTDAKA

-887 EAVVSEDVSGGTV
+887 KAVVSEDVSGGTV
-900 ITVKRKSSSKGAKKT
+900 ITVKRKSSSKGTKKT

-922 DAKSKAKKED
+922 DAKSKAKKEE

-989 DEEVLPV
+989 DEEVTPV

-1033 VKDQTDPKVAAKP
+1033 VKDQADPKVAAKP

-1070 VKDEST
+1070 VKAESP

-1085 TTAKKA
+1085 TSAKKA
-1091 STKASAKAAPKSKA
+1091 STKAPAKAAPKSKA

-1113 SVDSKVEPKAEP
+1113 AVESKVEPKVEP

-1138 PAKAATAASAK
+1138 TAASAK
-1149 AAPAKAT
+1149 SAPAKAT
-1156 ATKSAAK
+1156 ATKS
-1163 TAAKS
+1163 AAKS
-1168 AATAEAKSKVEE
+1168 AATAEAKSKVDE
-1180 VKEEVAKAPAKSPAK
+1180 VKEEVAKAPAKAPAK

-1205 TAASAKKEPSVAET
+1205 AKAAAKKEPAVAET
-1219 PAVAEPAAA
+1219 SA

-1237 AKTSA
+1237 A
-1242 KAPAK
+1242 PAK
-1247 AAATK
+1247 ATATK
-1252 SAAKSASSAKTSAK
+1252 SAAKSASSTKTSAK
-1266 DEVKEEAKA
+1266 AEVKEEAKA

-1280 AKAAAKKATTAKKE
+1280 AKAAAKKATTAK
-1294 PAKSEVAE
+1294 SEVAE
-1302 VNDTKAKAE
+1302 VKATKAKAE
-1311 PKATAKAKAEPKAK
+1311 PKAATKAKAEPKAK

-1341 KATTAAKATAT
+1341 KATTTASKATAT
-1352 KAAATKATKAA
+1352 
-1363 EVKAP
+1363 KAP

-1375 AAAKKAPAKSKANDE
+1375 AAAKKAPAKSKAKDE
-1390 AQWSASWQKLN
+1390 A
-1401 CCCQLKLVK
+1401 

>member
-117 GKVSCARSNSYA
+117 GKVSCARSNIYA

-276 IPKKVNHDELKGRV
+276 IPKTVNHDELKGRV

-311 VYCTIEDNN
+311 VYCTIEDNK

-438 YKVYQALNKASDNR
+438 YKVYQALSKASDNR

-477 DESTEANQ
+477 DETTEANQ

-697 GMIKDIYTVDQG
+697 GMIKDIYTVDHG

-806 HLDYSVK
+806 HLDYSIK

-822 EAINEKAASSK
+822 EAINEKPASSK

-846 SKKAPAKKADAKTAT
+846 SKKAPAKKAAAKTAT

-866 AETKA
+866 AETKADAKA

-887 EAVVSEDVSGGTV
+887 KAVVSEDVSGGTV
-900 ITVKRKSSSKGAKKT
+900 ITVKRKSSSKGTKKT

-922 DAKSKAKKED
+922 DAKSKAKKEE

-1033 VKDQTDPKVAAKP
+1033 VKDQADPKVAAKP

-1070 VKDEST
+1070 VKAESP

-1085 TTAKKA
+1085 TSAKKA
-1091 STKASAKAAPKSKA
+1091 STKAPAKAAPKSKA

-1113 SVDSKVEPKAEP
+1113 AVESKVEPKAEP

-1138 PAKAATAASAK
+1138 PAKAATKAAPAKSATAATAK

-1156 ATKSAAK
+1156 ATKSAA
-1163 TAAKS
+1163 
-1168 AATAEAKSKVEE
+1168 TAEAKSKVED
-1180 VKEEVAKAPAKSPAK
+1180 VKEEVAKAPAKAPAK

-1205 TAASAKKEPSVAET
+1205 AKAAAKKEPAVAET
-1219 PAVAEPAAA
+1219 PAV
-1228 VAEPAAKAK
+1228 VEPAAKAK
-1237 AKTSA
+1237 A
-1242 KAPAK
+1242 PAK
-1247 AAATK
+1247 ATATK

-1266 DEVKEEAKA
+1266 AEVKEEAKA

-1302 VNDTKAKAE
+1302 VKATKAKAD
-1311 PKATAKAKAEPKAK
+1311 PNAATKAKAEPKAK

-1341 KATTAAKATAT
+1341 KATTTAS
-1352 KAAATKATKAA
+1352 KAA
-1363 EVKAP
+1363 EAKAP

-1375 AAAKKAPAKSKANDE
+1375 AAAKKAPAKSKAKDE
-1390 AQWSASWQKLN
+1390 A
-1401 CCCQLKLVK
+1401 

>member
-117 GKVSCARSNSYA
+117 GKVSCARSNIYA

-276 IPKKVNHDELKGRV
+276 IPKTVNHDELKGRV

-311 VYCTIEDNN
+311 VYCTIEDNK

-438 YKVYQALNKASDNR
+438 YKVYQALSKASDNR

-477 DESTEANQ
+477 DETTEANQ

-697 GMIKDIYTVDQG
+697 GMIKDIYTVDHG

-806 HLDYSVK
+806 HLDYSIK

-822 EAINEKAASSK
+822 EAINEKPASSK

-846 SKKAPAKKADAKTAT
+846 SKKAPAKKAAAKTAT

-866 AETKA
+866 AETKADAKA

-887 EAVVSEDVSGGTV
+887 KAVVSEDVSGGTV
-900 ITVKRKSSSKGAKKT
+900 ITVKRKSSSKGTKKT

-922 DAKSKAKKED
+922 DAKSKAKKEE

-989 DEEVLPV
+989 DEEVTPV

-1033 VKDQTDPKVAAKP
+1033 VKDQADPKVAAKP

-1063 DTKASTK
+1063 DTKASKK
-1070 VKDEST
+1070 VKAESP

-1085 TTAKKA
+1085 TFAKKA
-1091 STKASAKAAPKSKA
+1091 STKAPAKAAPKSKA

-1113 SVDSKVEPKAEP
+1113 AVESKVEPKAEP

-1138 PAKAATAASAK
+1138 PAKAATKAAPAKSATAATAK

-1168 AATAEAKSKVEE
+1168 AATAEDKSKVEE
-1180 VKEEVAKAPAKSPAK
+1180 VKEEVAKAPAK

-1205 TAASAKKEPSVAET
+1205 AKAAAKKEPAVAET
-1219 PAVAEPAAA
+1219 PAVAEPAA
-1228 VAEPAAKAK
+1228 K
-1237 AKTSA
+1237 A

-1247 AAATK
+1247 ATAT
-1252 SAAKSASSAKTSAK
+1252 KSASSAKTSAK
-1266 DEVKEEAKA
+1266 SEVKEEAKA

-1280 AKAAAKKATTAKKE
+1280 AKAAAKKATTAKKD

-1302 VNDTKAKAE
+1302 VKATKAKAE
-1311 PKATAKAKAEPKAK
+1311 PK

-1341 KATTAAKATAT
+1341 KATTTAS
-1352 KAAATKATKAA
+1352 KAA
-1363 EVKAP
+1363 EAKAP

-1375 AAAKKAPAKSKANDE
+1375 AAAKKAPAKSKAKDE
-1390 AQWSASWQKLN
+1390 A
-1401 CCCQLKLVK
+1401 

>member
-15 GQVFAQLLEPKK
+15 GQVFAQLLEPQK

-117 GKVSCARSNSYA
+117 GKVSCARSNIYA

-276 IPKKVNHDELKGRV
+276 IPKTVNHDELKGRV

-311 VYCTIEDNN
+311 VYCTIEDNK

-438 YKVYQALNKASDNR
+438 YKVYQALSKASDNR

-477 DESTEANQ
+477 DETTEANQ

-622 EWGKIGS
+622 DWGKIGS

-697 GMIKDIYTVDQG
+697 GMIKDIYTVDHG

-806 HLDYSVK
+806 HLDYSIK

-822 EAINEKAASSK
+822 EAINEKPASSK

-846 SKKAPAKKADAKTAT
+846 SKKAPAKKAAAKTAT

-866 AETKA
+866 AETKADAKA

-887 EAVVSEDVSGGTV
+887 KAVVSEDVSGGTV
-900 ITVKRKSSSKGAKKT
+900 ITVKRKSSSKGTKKT

-922 DAKSKAKKED
+922 DAKSKAKKEE

-989 DEEVLPV
+989 DEEVTPV

-1033 VKDQTDPKVAAKP
+1033 VKDQADPKVAAKP

-1070 VKDEST
+1070 VKAESP

-1085 TTAKKA
+1085 TSAKKA
-1091 STKASAKAAPKSKA
+1091 STKAPAKAAPKSKA

-1113 SVDSKVEPKAEP
+1113 AVESKVEPKAEP

-1138 PAKAATAASAK
+1138 PAKAATKAAPAKSATAATAK

-1168 AATAEAKSKVEE
+1168 AATAEAKSKVDE
-1180 VKEEVAKAPAKSPAK
+1180 VKEEVAKAPAKAPAK

-1205 TAASAKKEPSVAET
+1205 AKAAAKKEPAVAET
-1219 PAVAEPAAA
+1219 PAVAEPAA
-1228 VAEPAAKAK
+1228 K
-1237 AKTSA
+1237 A

-1247 AAATK
+1247 ATAT
-1252 SAAKSASSAKTSAK
+1252 KSASSAKTSAK
-1266 DEVKEEAKA
+1266 AEVKEEAKA

-1280 AKAAAKKATTAKKE
+1280 AKAAAKKATTAK
-1294 PAKSEVAE
+1294 SEVAE
-1302 VNDTKAKAE
+1302 VKATKAKAE
-1311 PKATAKAKAEPKAK
+1311 PKAATKAKAEPKAK

-1341 KATTAAKATAT
+1341 KATTTAS
-1352 KAAATKATKAA
+1352 KAA
-1363 EVKAP
+1363 EAKAP

-1375 AAAKKAPAKSKANDE
+1375 AAAKKAPAKSKAKDE
-1390 AQWSASWQKLN
+1390 A
-1401 CCCQLKLVK
+1401 